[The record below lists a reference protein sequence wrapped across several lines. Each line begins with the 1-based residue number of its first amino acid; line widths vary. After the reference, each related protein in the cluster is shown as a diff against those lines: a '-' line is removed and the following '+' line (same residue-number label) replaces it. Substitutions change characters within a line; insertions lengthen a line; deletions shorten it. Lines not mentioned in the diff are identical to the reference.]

1 MRNKLYKSILLFACL
16 FISTTVINAATGS
29 GSGALVN
36 IRNTIIGR
44 SSSKVA
50 GYYNTTY
57 TQTTESIETLFS
69 KYYDINVQNEAA
81 ISSKLWD
88 DYHCKA
94 HFESGSSSNATERY
108 CVCTLQS
115 KNTCKIKVYAGGD
128 EGRDYY
134 KVTVTGA
141 KKHTSTKSG
150 TAGTYIHHYTIT
162 NSTGSSSSN
171 AYCIQ
176 PSKQWPGSSSYTS
189 LNYTLNRTVDVRKC
203 KSIGDRSIGYSCGL
217 AEIFYQAKKGTM
229 SKLSDE
235 NEYYNV
241 IGAAL
246 RMWVVYW
253 YKFTNYRNMAG
264 IEQESVCGEA
274 GEAGAEC
281 VTGNEYASKPVYYNT
296 VNAVL
301 MGYTGSSCK
310 NVSKKYGNG
319 SNHGIL
325 CWNNNNS
332 KEYVTD
338 IIELFNYVRLHQND
352 KIQDNRFG
360 AVDDSFDIKT
370 YIKEKQKINSAS
382 KQTKW
387 NMTIDVRVDENVK
400 KQIIAKCNP
409 KDDSNCRS
417 IIEVIDAYGESIG
430 YCKGNDINEGKSCYR
445 INFNDPDYTVSG
457 KDSYLFTFKVYNYK
471 VCVLTNKEGQV
482 GLYLT
487 KPGITFHLKGGAL
500 GFATVRQYIHS
511 SSPAGRQVMM
521 TYIDD
526 YKKFDGAEVNIPGK
540 ALEYH
545 FPFDLSDI
553 SCDPNDSQNCDPNK
567 NCTSLDKQTD
577 IKGNDGK
584 SNNVSDV
591 CEGTS
596 NDAGKEFSYRT
607 IEDPQMSCIINNCDT
622 AATEEYDVTN
632 KVNANPAFCKVYCRD
647 EVRFYIPSPTSVLAG
662 MQFRFDLGKSLIQ
675 YGAIDKQVKNDKKLT
690 AVVVRYKQCTSVFNQ
705 EEYSKLAGN
714 AIDKDKDKDYCLMN
728 ADLQNK
734 LINPGSPGFS
744 YDSNKEPIKLTVTYE
759 EGNKIEINNSE
770 WIKEPKEPKEEPNE
784 NLKYCKNDCYK
795 VNKTKDEE
803 SCEANLNNFT
813 TTKPSIEKGDVI
825 YSTLLIRVQNDYY
838 VGNQFS
844 YEPITGK
851 VSMNNRKTK
860 IPKYSYPVSIETES
874 GKYNINY
881 KFTNIS
887 KDSSTGFDTLNYG
900 CYYTVYNTTKKN
912 DCGYTKDG
920 KVDFSMCSN
929 ACYEIDEEGNT
940 VIDKNCI
947 KWESSNKHGL
957 GITYRNVSLKN
968 LFPVAR
974 GSRSNWYREEEVNN
988 PFAIKNGIKVN
999 SEKNEITV
1007 GALID
1012 KIEETGNNIY
1022 NKDHLESSYYLST
1035 ETIKNIK
1042 IYNKDNGNTYLN
1054 DTTNNSCNTIS
1065 RVSGGTYY
1073 RCGSTFLDDLKKKY
1087 NAKVGGN

>member
-29 GSGALVN
+29 GSAALVN

-50 GYYNTTY
+50 GYYNTTKKVYEKGEKKYIGTFEVNSQGDSALAGALKNYNCSVSIHHDEFKGSTLRACKCANAQDTCGVEY
-57 TQTTESIETLFS
+57 T
-69 KYYDINVQNEAA
+69 
-81 ISSKLWD
+81 
-88 DYHCKA
+88 
-94 HFESGSSSNATERY
+94 FESY
-108 CVCTLQS
+108 VP
-115 KNTCKIKVYAGGD
+115 
-128 EGRDYY
+128 
-134 KVTVTGA
+134 VTMKAYVSQA
-141 KKHTSTKSG
+141 KLVSVPA

-176 PSKQWPGSSSYTS
+176 PSKQWPGSSSQTS

-217 AEIFYQAKKGTM
+217 AEIFYQAKEGSMKY
-229 SKLSDE
+229 LANE
-235 NEYYNV
+235 NNTYNI

-274 GEAGAEC
+274 GAEC

-296 VNAVL
+296 VNAVT

-325 CWNNNNS
+325 CWNDESS
-332 KEYVTD
+332 KYYVQN
-338 IIELFNYVRLHQND
+338 IIKLFNYVRLHQND

-370 YIKEKQKINSAS
+370 YIKEKQKLETAKNA
-382 KQTKW
+382 QTKW

-400 KQIIAKCNP
+400 KQVIAKCNP
-409 KDDSNCRS
+409 KDESNCRS

-471 VCVLTNKEGQV
+471 VCVLTSKEGQV

-487 KPGITFHLKGGAL
+487 KPGITFKLKGGAL

-540 ALEYH
+540 TLEYH

-553 SCDPNDSQNCDPNK
+553 SCDPSDAQNCDPNK

-632 KVNANPAFCKVYCRD
+632 KVSANPAFCKVYCRD

-675 YGAIDKQVKNDKKLT
+675 YGAIDKQVKDDKKLT
-690 AVVVRYKQCTSVFNQ
+690 AVVVRYKQCTSVFNKSA
-705 EEYSKLAGN
+705 YDALDNS
-714 AIDKDKDKDYCLMN
+714 DKDKDKEYCLMN

-734 LINPGSPGFS
+734 LINPDSNGFS
-744 YDSNKEPIKLTVTYE
+744 YDSNKEPIKLTATYE
-759 EGNKIEINNSE
+759 EGNKIEIKSE
-770 WIKEPKEPKEEPNE
+770 YKKTKES
-784 NLKYCKNDCYK
+784 LTYCKNDCYR
-795 VNKTKDEE
+795 VNKTATKT

-813 TTKPSIEKGDVI
+813 TTKPSIGNGDVI

-851 VSMNNRKTK
+851 VSMNNRTTK
-860 IPKYSYPVSIETES
+860 IPKYSYPVSIEAES
-874 GKYNINY
+874 GTYNINY

-887 KDSSTGFDTLNYG
+887 KDSSTGYDTLNYG

-912 DCGYTKDG
+912 DCEYTKDG

-947 KWESSNKHGL
+947 NWESSNKHGL
-957 GITYRNVSLKN
+957 GLSYRNVSLKN

-974 GSRSNWYREEEVNN
+974 GSRSNWYYKEEVNN
-988 PFAIKNGIKVN
+988 PFAIKNGIIVN
-999 SEKNEITV
+999 SEKNKITV
-1007 GALID
+1007 GALIE
-1012 KIEETGNNIY
+1012 KTQEIGNNIY

-1035 ETIKNIK
+1035 ETIKKIK
-1042 IYNKDNGNTYLN
+1042 KYNKDNGNTYLN
-1054 DTTNNSCNTIS
+1054 DTANNCIKIS

-1073 RCGSTFLDDLKKKY
+1073 RCGSTFLDELKNNY

>member
-29 GSGALVN
+29 GSAALVN
-36 IRNTIIGR
+36 IRNTSVNGKSTQI
-44 SSSKVA
+44 A
-50 GYYNTTY
+50 GYYNTTMNVYEKGEKKYIGTFEVNSQGDSALAGALKNYNCSVSIHHDEFKGSTLRACKCANAQDTCGVEY
-57 TQTTESIETLFS
+57 T
-69 KYYDINVQNEAA
+69 
-81 ISSKLWD
+81 
-88 DYHCKA
+88 
-94 HFESGSSSNATERY
+94 FESYVPVTMKAYVSQAKLVSVPAT
-108 CVCTLQS
+108 T
-115 KNTCKIKVYAGGD
+115 
-128 EGRDYY
+128 
-134 KVTVTGA
+134 
-141 KKHTSTKSG
+141 
-150 TAGTYIHHYTIT
+150 GTYIHHYTIT

-176 PSKQWPGSSSYTS
+176 PSKQWPGSSSQTS

-217 AEIFYQAKKGTM
+217 AEIFYQAKEGSMKY
-229 SKLSDE
+229 LADE
-235 NEYYNV
+235 NEYYNI

-274 GEAGAEC
+274 GAEC

-296 VNAVL
+296 VNAVT

-325 CWNNNNS
+325 CWNDESS
-332 KEYVTD
+332 KYYVQN
-338 IIELFNYVRLHQND
+338 IIKLFNYVRLHQND

-370 YIKEKQKINSAS
+370 YIKEKQKLETAKNA
-382 KQTKW
+382 QTKW

-400 KQIIAKCNP
+400 KQVIAKCNP
-409 KDDSNCRS
+409 KDESNCRS

-471 VCVLTNKEGQV
+471 VCVLTSKEGQV

-487 KPGITFHLKGGAL
+487 KPGITFKLKGGAL

-540 ALEYH
+540 TLEYH

-553 SCDPNDSQNCDPNK
+553 SCDPSDAQNCDPNK

-632 KVNANPAFCKVYCRD
+632 KVSANPAFCKVYCRD

-675 YGAIDKQVKNDKKLT
+675 YGAIDKQVKDDKKLT
-690 AVVVRYKQCTSVFNQ
+690 AVVVRYKQCTSVFNKSA
-705 EEYSKLAGN
+705 YDALDNS
-714 AIDKDKDKDYCLMN
+714 DKDKDKEYCLMN

-734 LINPGSPGFS
+734 LINPDSNGFS
-744 YDSNKEPIKLTVTYE
+744 YDSNKEPIKLTATYE
-759 EGNKIEINNSE
+759 EGNKIEIKSE
-770 WIKEPKEPKEEPNE
+770 YKKTKES
-784 NLKYCKNDCYK
+784 LTYCKNDCYR
-795 VNKTKDEE
+795 VNKTATKT

-813 TTKPSIEKGDVI
+813 TTKPSIGNGDVI

-851 VSMNNRKTK
+851 VSMNNRTTK
-860 IPKYSYPVSIETES
+860 IPKYSYPVSIEAES
-874 GKYNINY
+874 GTYNINY

-887 KDSSTGFDTLNYG
+887 KDSSTGYDTLNYG

-912 DCGYTKDG
+912 DCEYTKDG

-947 KWESSNKHGL
+947 NWESSNKHGL
-957 GITYRNVSLKN
+957 GLSYRNVSLKN

-974 GSRSNWYREEEVNN
+974 GSRSNWYYKEEVNN
-988 PFAIKNGIKVN
+988 PFAIKNGIIVN
-999 SEKNEITV
+999 SEKNKITV
-1007 GALID
+1007 GALIE
-1012 KIEETGNNIY
+1012 KTQEIGNNIY

-1035 ETIKNIK
+1035 KTIKKIK
-1042 IYNKDNGNTYLN
+1042 KYNKDNGNTYLN
-1054 DTTNNSCNTIS
+1054 DTANNCIKIS

-1073 RCGSTFLDDLKKKY
+1073 RCGSTFLDELKNNY

>member
-29 GSGALVN
+29 GSAALVN
-36 IRNTIIGR
+36 IRNTSIDG
-44 SSSKVA
+44 SSSKIA
-50 GYYNTTY
+50 GFYNTTKTETTTSDKLVFSGTY
-57 TQTTESIETLFS
+57 NLEYQKWEYMESDLSNFGCTPIQTGIEGRN
-69 KYYDINVQNEAA
+69 YYCTCTNENYKC
-81 ISSKLWD
+81 SLS
-88 DYHCKA
+88 
-94 HFESGSSSNATERY
+94 R
-108 CVCTLQS
+108 
-115 KNTCKIKVYAGGD
+115 TCKSEAYS
-128 EGRDYY
+128 EGCTYDVR
-134 KVTVTGA
+134 VT
-141 KKHTSTKSG
+141 KKTTSTS
-150 TAGTYIHHYTIT
+150 TVEAVAGTYIHHYTIT

-176 PSKQWPGSSSYTS
+176 PSKAWPGNSSQTS

-229 SKLSDE
+229 RDLANED
-235 NEYYNV
+235 EYYNV

-246 RMWVVYW
+246 RMWVIYW

-264 IEQESVCGEA
+264 IEQDSVC

-325 CWNNNNS
+325 CWNNNDS

-338 IIELFNYVRLHQND
+338 IIKLFNYVRLHQND

-370 YIKEKQKINSAS
+370 YVKEKQKINSAS

-445 INFNDPDYTVSG
+445 INFNDPNYNVRG

-487 KPGITFHLKGGAL
+487 KPGITFKLKGGAL

-526 YKKFDGAEVNIPGK
+526 YKKFDGAEVNTSGK

-553 SCDPNDSQNCDPNK
+553 SCDPSDEQNCDPNK
-567 NCTSLDKQTD
+567 NCTSLDKKTD

-596 NDAGKEFSYRT
+596 NDAGKEFSYKT
-607 IEDPQMSCIINNCDT
+607 IEDPQMACIINNCDK

-632 KVNANPAFCKVYCRD
+632 KLNVNPSFCKVYCRD

-662 MQFRFDLGKSLIQ
+662 MQFSYDLGNSLRKF
-675 YGAIDKQVKNDKKLT
+675 GAITKQNDKNKKLT

-705 EEYSKLAGN
+705 SAYNQSDSPNKVREKN
-714 AIDKDKDKDYCLMN
+714 YCLMN
-728 ADLQNK
+728 TDLQKK
-734 LINPGSPGFS
+734 LIDSNSNGFS
-744 YDSNKEPIKLTVTYE
+744 YDSNKEPIKLTVSYE
-759 EGNKIEINNSE
+759 EGNKVEIKSDYKKT
-770 WIKEPKEPKEEPNE
+770 KES
-784 NLKYCKNDCYK
+784 LMYCKNDCYK
-795 VNKTKDEE
+795 VNKTKTKA
-803 SCEANLNNFT
+803 SCEAKLSKFT
-813 TTKPSIEKGDVI
+813 TSKPTINSNDVV
-825 YSTLLIRVQNDYY
+825 YSTLLIKVQNDYY
-838 VGNQFS
+838 VDSQYS

-851 VSMNNRKTK
+851 VSTNTNRKTK
-860 IPKYSYPVSIETES
+860 IPKYSYPVSIDTPS
-874 GKYNINY
+874 GKYNISY
-881 KFTNIS
+881 KFNNIS
-887 KDSSTGFDTLNYG
+887 KDSTTGYNTFNYS
-900 CYYTVYNTTKKN
+900 CTYNVYNTIKKN
-912 DCGYTKDG
+912 NCDYKSGG
-920 KVDFSMCSN
+920 KVDISKCSN
-929 ACYEIDEEGNT
+929 ACFEVDSEGNT
-940 VIDKNCI
+940 VIDKNCVNWSETD
-947 KWESSNKHGL
+947 KYGL
-957 GITYRNVSLKN
+957 GISYRNVSLKN

-974 GSRSNWYREEEVNN
+974 GNRNNWYSKNEINN
-988 PFAIKNGIKVN
+988 PYAVKNGIIVKD
-999 SEKNEITV
+999 EKNKITV
-1007 GALID
+1007 GDLIKKTQD
-1012 KIEETGNNIY
+1012 VANDIY
-1022 NKDHLESSYYLST
+1022 NKEHLEASYKLTT
-1035 ETIKNIK
+1035 ETIKSIK
-1042 IYNKDNGNTYLN
+1042 KYNKNNGNSYLN
-1054 DTTNNSCNTIS
+1054 DTSVDCVEVKI
-1065 RVSGGTYY
+1065 VSGGKYY
-1073 RCGSTFLDDLKKKY
+1073 RCGSTFL
-1087 NAKVGGN
+1087 NEIRSSKVGGN

>member
-29 GSGALVN
+29 GSAALVN
-36 IRNTIIGR
+36 IRSTSIGG
-44 SSSKVA
+44 SSSKIA
-50 GYYNTTY
+50 GFYNTTKKVYEKGEKKYIGTFEVNSQGDSALAGALKNYNCSVSIHRDPVKGSTLRACKCANAQDTCGVEY
-57 TQTTESIETLFS
+57 T
-69 KYYDINVQNEAA
+69 
-81 ISSKLWD
+81 
-88 DYHCKA
+88 
-94 HFESGSSSNATERY
+94 FESY
-108 CVCTLQS
+108 VP
-115 KNTCKIKVYAGGD
+115 
-128 EGRDYY
+128 
-134 KVTVTGA
+134 VTMKAYVSQA
-141 KKHTSTKSG
+141 KLVSVPA

-176 PSKQWPGSSSYTS
+176 PSKQWPGSSSKTS

-217 AEIFYQAKKGTM
+217 AEIFYQAKKGSM
-229 SKLSDE
+229 KYLANE
-235 NEYYNV
+235 NEYYNI

-264 IEQESVCGEA
+264 IELDSVCGE
-274 GEAGAEC
+274 EGAEC
-281 VTGNEYASKPVYYNT
+281 VTGEEYASKPVYYNT
-296 VNAVL
+296 VNAVT

-310 NVSKKYGNG
+310 DVSKKYGNE
-319 SNHGIL
+319 SHGIL
-325 CWNNNNS
+325 CWNDES
-332 KEYVTD
+332 SRYYVQN
-338 IIELFNYVRLHQND
+338 IIKLFNYVRLHQND
-352 KIQDNRFG
+352 NIQGNRFG
-360 AVDDSFDIKT
+360 EVDDSFDIKT

-417 IIEVIDAYGESIG
+417 IIEVIDAYGDSIG

-487 KPGITFHLKGGAL
+487 KPGITFHLKGGVL

-511 SSPAGRQVMM
+511 ISPADRQVMM

-526 YKKFDGAEVNIPGK
+526 YKKFDGAEVNISGK

-553 SCDPNDSQNCDPNK
+553 SCDPSDAQNCDHNN
-567 NCTSLDKQTD
+567 NCSSLDKKTD
-577 IKGNDGK
+577 IKNK
-584 SNNVSDV
+584 NKNSSNVSDT
-591 CEGTS
+591 CNES
-596 NDAGKEFSYRT
+596 KDSFDYKS
-607 IEDPQMSCIINNCDT
+607 IEDPQMACIINNCDKS
-622 AATEEYDVTN
+622 ATEEYDVTN
-632 KVNANPAFCKVYCRD
+632 KVSANPAFCKVYCRD

-675 YGAIDKQVKNDKKLT
+675 YGAIEKQVKDDKKLT

-705 EEYSKLAGN
+705 AAYSNLVGN
-714 AIDKDKDKDYCLMN
+714 AIDKEKDKEYCLMN
-728 ADLQNK
+728 DDLQNK
-734 LINPGSPGFS
+734 LINRGSPGFS

-759 EGNKIEINNSE
+759 EGNKVEIESKYK
-770 WIKEPKEPKEEPNE
+770 KEKVEDGPT
-784 NLKYCKNDCYK
+784 YCKNNCYK

-803 SCEANLNNFT
+803 SCKANLKNFT
-813 TTKPSIEKGDVI
+813 TSRPSIGSNDVI
-825 YSTLLIRVQNDYY
+825 YSTLIIKVQNDYY
-838 VGNQFS
+838 VKNQFS

-887 KDSSTGFDTLNYG
+887 KDSSTGYNTFNFG
-900 CYYTVYNTTKKN
+900 CYYNVYNTTKKY
-912 DCGYTKDG
+912 DCDYTSNG
-920 KVDFSMCSN
+920 KIDLSKCSN
-929 ACYEIDEEGNT
+929 ACFEIDNEGNA
-940 VIDKNCI
+940 VVDKNCI
-947 KWESSNKHGL
+947 NWKSKNKYGL

-968 LFPVAR
+968 LFPVDR
-974 GSRSNWYREEEVNN
+974 NSRNNWYYNEEVNN
-988 PFAIKNGIKVN
+988 PFAMKNGIIVN
-999 SEKNEITV
+999 SEKIKV
-1007 GALID
+1007 GTLID
-1012 KIEETGNNIY
+1012 KTEETGNNIY

-1035 ETIKNIK
+1035 ETIKEIK
-1042 IYNKDNGNTYLN
+1042 KYNKDNGNTYLN
-1054 DTTNNSCNTIS
+1054 DTADKCIPVS
-1065 RVSGGTYY
+1065 RVGGGTYY
-1073 RCGSTFLDDLKKKY
+1073 RCGSSFLNELKNIY
-1087 NAKVGGN
+1087 NSKVGGN

>member
-29 GSGALVN
+29 GSAALVN
-36 IRNTIIGR
+36 IRNTSVNGKSTQI
-44 SSSKVA
+44 A
-50 GYYNTTY
+50 GYYNTTMNVYEKGEKKYIGTFEVNSQGDSALAGALKNYNCSVSIHHDEFKGSTLRACKCANAQDTCGVEY
-57 TQTTESIETLFS
+57 T
-69 KYYDINVQNEAA
+69 
-81 ISSKLWD
+81 
-88 DYHCKA
+88 
-94 HFESGSSSNATERY
+94 FESYVPVTMKAYVSQAKLVSVPAT
-108 CVCTLQS
+108 T
-115 KNTCKIKVYAGGD
+115 
-128 EGRDYY
+128 
-134 KVTVTGA
+134 
-141 KKHTSTKSG
+141 
-150 TAGTYIHHYTIT
+150 GTYIHHYTIT

-176 PSKQWPGSSSYTS
+176 PSKQWPGSSSQTS

-217 AEIFYQAKKGTM
+217 AEIFYQAKEGSMKY
-229 SKLSDE
+229 LADE
-235 NEYYNV
+235 NEYYNI

-274 GEAGAEC
+274 GAEC

-296 VNAVL
+296 VNAVT

-325 CWNNNNS
+325 CWNDESS
-332 KEYVTD
+332 KYYVQN
-338 IIELFNYVRLHQND
+338 IIKLFNYVRLHQND

-370 YIKEKQKINSAS
+370 YIKEKQKLETAKNA
-382 KQTKW
+382 QTKW

-400 KQIIAKCNP
+400 KQVIAKCNP
-409 KDDSNCRS
+409 KDESNCRS

-471 VCVLTNKEGQV
+471 VCVLTSKEGQV

-487 KPGITFHLKGGAL
+487 KPGITFKLKGGAL

-540 ALEYH
+540 TLEYH

-553 SCDPNDSQNCDPNK
+553 SCDPSDAQNCDPNK

-632 KVNANPAFCKVYCRD
+632 KVSANPAFCKVYCRD

-675 YGAIDKQVKNDKKLT
+675 YGAIDKQVKDDKKLT
-690 AVVVRYKQCTSVFNQ
+690 AVVVRYKQCTSVFNKSA
-705 EEYSKLAGN
+705 YDALDNS
-714 AIDKDKDKDYCLMN
+714 DKDKDKEYCLMN

-734 LINPGSPGFS
+734 LINPDSNGFS
-744 YDSNKEPIKLTVTYE
+744 YDSNKEPIKLTATYE
-759 EGNKIEINNSE
+759 EGNKIEIKSE
-770 WIKEPKEPKEEPNE
+770 YKKTKES
-784 NLKYCKNDCYK
+784 LTYCKNDCYR
-795 VNKTKDEE
+795 VNKTATKT

-813 TTKPSIEKGDVI
+813 TTKPSIGNGDVI

-851 VSMNNRKTK
+851 VSMNNRTTK
-860 IPKYSYPVSIETES
+860 IPKYSYPVSIEAES
-874 GKYNINY
+874 GTYNINY

-887 KDSSTGFDTLNYG
+887 KDSSTGYDTLNYG

-912 DCGYTKDG
+912 DCEYTKDG

-947 KWESSNKHGL
+947 NWESSNKHGL
-957 GITYRNVSLKN
+957 GLSYRNVSLKN

-974 GSRSNWYREEEVNN
+974 GSRSNWYYKEEVNN
-988 PFAIKNGIKVN
+988 PFAIKNGIIVN
-999 SEKNEITV
+999 SEKNKITV
-1007 GALID
+1007 GALIE
-1012 KIEETGNNIY
+1012 KTQEIGNNIY

-1035 ETIKNIK
+1035 ETIKKIK
-1042 IYNKDNGNTYLN
+1042 KYNKDNGNTYLN
-1054 DTTNNSCNTIS
+1054 DTANNCIKIS

-1073 RCGSTFLDDLKKKY
+1073 RCGSTFLDELKNNY

>member
-1 MRNKLYKSILLFACL
+1 MRNKLYKSILLFVCL
-16 FISTTVINAATGS
+16 FISTTAINAATGS
-29 GSGALVN
+29 GSAALVN
-36 IRNTIIGR
+36 IRNTSIGG
-44 SSSKVA
+44 SSYKVA
-50 GYYNTTY
+50 GFYNTTKNVYEKGEKKYIGTFEVNSRGDSALAAALKNYNCSVSIHRDPVKGSTLRACKCANAQDTCGVEY
-57 TQTTESIETLFS
+57 T
-69 KYYDINVQNEAA
+69 
-81 ISSKLWD
+81 
-88 DYHCKA
+88 
-94 HFESGSSSNATERY
+94 FESY
-108 CVCTLQS
+108 VP
-115 KNTCKIKVYAGGD
+115 
-128 EGRDYY
+128 
-134 KVTVTGA
+134 VTMKAYVSQA
-141 KKHTSTKSG
+141 KLVSVPA

-176 PSKQWPGSSSYTS
+176 PSKQWPGNSSQTS

-217 AEIFYQAKKGTM
+217 AEIFYQAKEGRMKYLA
-229 SKLSDE
+229 KE
-235 NEYYNV
+235 NEYYNI

-264 IEQESVCGEA
+264 IELGKNVCGEA
-274 GEAGAEC
+274 EGEC

-296 VNAVL
+296 VNAVT

-310 NVSKKYGNG
+310 DVSKKYGNE
-319 SNHGIL
+319 SHGIL
-325 CWNNNNS
+325 CWNDES
-332 KEYVTD
+332 SRYYVQN
-338 IIELFNYVRLHQND
+338 IIKLFNYVRLHQND
-352 KIQDNRFG
+352 NIQGNRFG
-360 AVDDSFDIKT
+360 EVDDSFDIKT

-417 IIEVIDAYGESIG
+417 IIEVIDAYGDSIG

-487 KPGITFHLKGGAL
+487 KPGITFHLKGGVL

-511 SSPAGRQVMM
+511 ISPADRQVMM

-526 YKKFDGAEVNIPGK
+526 YKKFDGAEVNISGK

-553 SCDPNDSQNCDPNK
+553 SCDPSDAQNCDHNN
-567 NCTSLDKQTD
+567 NCSSLDKKTD
-577 IKGNDGK
+577 IKNK
-584 SNNVSDV
+584 NKNSSNVSDT
-591 CEGTS
+591 CNES
-596 NDAGKEFSYRT
+596 KDSFDYKS
-607 IEDPQMSCIINNCDT
+607 IEDPQMACIINNCDKS
-622 AATEEYDVTN
+622 ATEEYDVTN
-632 KVNANPAFCKVYCRD
+632 KVSANPAFCKVYCRD

-675 YGAIDKQVKNDKKLT
+675 YGAIEKQVKDDKKLT

-705 EEYSKLAGN
+705 AAYSNLVGN
-714 AIDKDKDKDYCLMN
+714 AIDKEKDKEYCLMN
-728 ADLQNK
+728 DDLQNK
-734 LINPGSPGFS
+734 LINRGSPGFS

-759 EGNKIEINNSE
+759 EGNKVEIESKYK
-770 WIKEPKEPKEEPNE
+770 KEKVEDGPT
-784 NLKYCKNDCYK
+784 YCKNNCYK

-803 SCEANLNNFT
+803 SCKANLKNFT
-813 TTKPSIEKGDVI
+813 TSRPSIGSNDVI
-825 YSTLLIRVQNDYY
+825 YSTLIIKVQNDYY
-838 VGNQFS
+838 VKNQFS

-887 KDSSTGFDTLNYG
+887 KDSSTGYNTFNFG
-900 CYYTVYNTTKKN
+900 CYYNVYNTTKKY
-912 DCGYTKDG
+912 DCDYTSNG
-920 KVDFSMCSN
+920 KIDLSKCSN
-929 ACYEIDEEGNT
+929 ACFEIDNEGNA
-940 VIDKNCI
+940 VVDKNCI
-947 KWESSNKHGL
+947 NWKSKNKYGL

-968 LFPVAR
+968 LFPVDR
-974 GSRSNWYREEEVNN
+974 NSRNNWYYNEEVNN
-988 PFAIKNGIKVN
+988 PFAMKNGIIVN
-999 SEKNEITV
+999 SEKIKV
-1007 GALID
+1007 GTLID
-1012 KIEETGNNIY
+1012 KTEETGNNIY

-1035 ETIKNIK
+1035 ETIKEIK
-1042 IYNKDNGNTYLN
+1042 KYNKDNGNTYLN
-1054 DTTNNSCNTIS
+1054 DTADKCIPVS
-1065 RVSGGTYY
+1065 RVGGGTYY
-1073 RCGSTFLDDLKKKY
+1073 RCGSSFLNELKNIY

>member
-57 TQTTESIETLFS
+57 TDITKSYEEIFNKTYKAYQNGWNEMENTLWS
-69 KYYDINVQNEAA
+69 NYK
-81 ISSKLWD
+81 
-88 DYHCKA
+88 CKVTNNS
-94 HFESGSSSNATERY
+94 FPGKPY
-108 CVCTLQS
+108 CNCTLDS
-115 KNTCKIKVYAGGD
+115 KNSCKVSVHCTDD
-128 EGRDYY
+128 EGNDNCYY
-134 KVTVTGA
+134 RAIVTGW
-141 KKHTSTKSG
+141 KSTSQTKPG

-176 PSKQWPGSSSYTS
+176 PSKQSPGNSSQTS

-217 AEIFYQAKKGTM
+217 AEIFYQAKEGSMKYLA
-229 SKLSDE
+229 KE
-235 NEYYNV
+235 NEYYNI

-264 IEQESVCGEA
+264 IELDSVCGE
-274 GEAGAEC
+274 EGAEC
-281 VTGNEYASKPVYYNT
+281 VTGEEYASKPVYYNT

-301 MGYTGSSCK
+301 MGYTGSSCED
-310 NVSKKYGNG
+310 VSKKYGNE
-319 SNHGIL
+319 SHGIL
-325 CWNNNNS
+325 CWNDES
-332 KEYVTD
+332 SRYYVQN
-338 IIELFNYVRLHQND
+338 IIKLFNYVRLHQND
-352 KIQDNRFG
+352 KIQGDRFG
-360 AVDDSFDIKT
+360 EVDDSFDIKT

-417 IIEVIDAYGESIG
+417 IIEVIDAYGDSIG

-471 VCVLTNKEGQV
+471 VCVLTNKEGKV

-487 KPGITFHLKGGAL
+487 KPGITFKLKGGAL
-500 GFATVRQYIHS
+500 GFATVRQYIHIT
-511 SSPAGRQVMM
+511 SPAGRQVMM

-526 YKKFDGAEVNIPGK
+526 YKKFDGAEVNISGK

-553 SCDPNDSQNCDPNK
+553 SCDPSDEQNCDPNK
-567 NCTSLDKQTD
+567 NCTSLDKKTD

-632 KVNANPAFCKVYCRD
+632 KVSANPAFCKVYCRD

-675 YGAIDKQVKNDKKLT
+675 YHALGKDKNNDIYKQVKDDKKLT
-690 AVVVRYKQCTSVFNQ
+690 AVVVRYKQCTSVFNKSA
-705 EEYSKLAGN
+705 YDALDNS
-714 AIDKDKDKDYCLMN
+714 DKDKDKDYCLMN
-728 ADLQNK
+728 DDLQNK
-734 LINPGSPGFS
+734 LTDPDSKGFS

-759 EGNKIEINNSE
+759 EGNKIEIMSE
-770 WIKEPKEPKEEPNE
+770 SKKTKESIT
-784 NLKYCKNDCYK
+784 YCKNDCYK

-803 SCEANLNNFT
+803 SCKANLNNFT
-813 TTKPSIEKGDVI
+813 TTKPSNGDIKDGDVI

-851 VSMNNRKTK
+851 VSMNNRTTK

-874 GKYNINY
+874 GTYNINY

-929 ACYEIDEEGNT
+929 ACYEIDDEGNT

-947 KWESSNKHGL
+947 NWESSNKHGL

-974 GSRSNWYREEEVNN
+974 GSRNNWYREEEVNN
-988 PFAIKNGIKVN
+988 PFAIGIIVN
-999 SEKNEITV
+999 SEKNKITV

-1012 KIEETGNNIY
+1012 KTEEIGNNIY

-1035 ETIKNIK
+1035 ETIKKIK
-1042 IYNKDNGNTYLN
+1042 EYNKDNGNTYLN
-1054 DTTNNSCNTIS
+1054 DTTNNICNTIS
-1065 RVSGGTYY
+1065 RVGGGTYY
-1073 RCGSTFLDDLKKKY
+1073 RCGSTFLDKLKNDY

>member
-29 GSGALVN
+29 GSAALVN
-36 IRNTIIGR
+36 IRNTSIGR
-44 SSSKVA
+44 SSSKIA
-50 GYYNTTY
+50 GFYNTTKTISIPTQQTRLDGY
-57 TQTTESIETLFS
+57 FKTDKNSWNALEYNLSEFGCRFTQTGVEGRGYYCSCDS
-69 KYYDINVQNEAA
+69 DKYTCSVSRKCENEAY
-81 ISSKLWD
+81 SENCK
-88 DYHCKA
+88 YHFIVK
-94 HFESGSSSNATERY
+94 ENGSITKD
-108 CVCTLQS
+108 V
-115 KNTCKIKVYAGGD
+115 
-128 EGRDYY
+128 EG
-134 KVTVTGA
+134 V
-141 KKHTSTKSG
+141 
-150 TAGTYIHHYTIT
+150 AGTYIHHYTIT

-176 PSKQWPGSSSYTS
+176 PSKQWPGSSSQTS

-235 NEYYNV
+235 NQYYNV

-264 IEQESVCGEA
+264 IEQEGVCGET
-274 GEAGAEC
+274 GAEC
-281 VTGNEYASKPVYYNT
+281 VTGNEYVSKPVYYNT

-325 CWNNNNS
+325 CWNNNDS

-338 IIELFNYVRLHQND
+338 IIKLFNYVRLHQND

-370 YIKEKQKINSAS
+370 YIKEKQKLETAKNA
-382 KQTKW
+382 QTKW

-487 KPGITFHLKGGAL
+487 KPGITFKLKGGAL

-526 YKKFDGAEVNIPGK
+526 YKKFDGAEVNISGK

-632 KVNANPAFCKVYCRD
+632 KVSANPAFCKVYCRD

-690 AVVVRYKQCTSVFNQ
+690 AVVVRYKQCTSVFNKSA
-705 EEYSKLAGN
+705 YDALDNK
-714 AIDKDKDKDYCLMN
+714 DKDKDKEYCLMN

-734 LINPGSPGFS
+734 LINPDSNGFS
-744 YDSNKEPIKLTVTYE
+744 YDSNKEPIKLTATYE
-759 EGNKIEINNSE
+759 EGNKIEIKSE
-770 WIKEPKEPKEEPNE
+770 YKKTKES
-784 NLKYCKNDCYK
+784 LTYCKNDCYR
-795 VNKTKDEE
+795 VNKTATKT

-813 TTKPSIEKGDVI
+813 TTKPSIGNGDVI

-851 VSMNNRKTK
+851 VSMNNRTTK
-860 IPKYSYPVSIETES
+860 IPKYSYPVSIEAES
-874 GKYNINY
+874 GTYNINY

-929 ACYEIDEEGNT
+929 ACYEIDDEGNT

-947 KWESSNKHGL
+947 NWESSNKHGL
-957 GITYRNVSLKN
+957 GLSYRNVSLKN

-974 GSRSNWYREEEVNN
+974 NSRNNWYYKEEVNN
-988 PFAIKNGIKVN
+988 PFAIKNGIIDRSKN
-999 SEKNEITV
+999 SKITV
-1007 GALID
+1007 GALIE
-1012 KIEETGNNIY
+1012 KTQETGNNIY

-1035 ETIKNIK
+1035 ETIKKIK
-1042 IYNKDNGNTYLN
+1042 KYNKDNGSTYLN
-1054 DTTNNSCNTIS
+1054 DTANNCIKIS

-1073 RCGSTFLDDLKKKY
+1073 RCGSTFLDELKNNY

>member
-29 GSGALVN
+29 GSDALVN
-36 IRNTIIGR
+36 IRNTSVNGKSTQI
-44 SSSKVA
+44 A
-50 GYYNTTY
+50 GYYNTTMNGY
-57 TQTTESIETLFS
+57 EKGEDKYIGTFEKNSRGYAALRATL
-69 KYYDINVQNEAA
+69 
-81 ISSKLWD
+81 
-88 DYHCKA
+88 
-94 HFESGSSSNATERY
+94 
-108 CVCTLQS
+108 
-115 KNTCKIKVYAGGD
+115 
-128 EGRDYY
+128 RDYNCSTDNESHY
-134 KVTVTGA
+134 RNCTCENPHDTCRITHYREDASYLMNAYVNKA
-141 KKHTSTKSG
+141 KLVSVPATT
-150 TAGTYIHHYTIT
+150 GTYIHHYTIT

-176 PSKQWPGSSSYTS
+176 PSKQWPGNSSDTS

-217 AEIFYQAKKGTM
+217 AEIFYQAKEGSMKY
-229 SKLSDE
+229 LANE
-235 NEYYNV
+235 NEYYNI

-264 IEQESVCGEA
+264 IELDSVCGE
-274 GEAGAEC
+274 EGAVVVC
-281 VTGNEYASKPVYYNT
+281 VTGEEYKSKPVYYNT
-296 VNAVL
+296 VNAVT
-301 MGYTGSSCK
+301 MGYTGSSCSDAYK
-310 NVSKKYGNG
+310 RYGAN
-319 SNHGIL
+319 NGIL
-325 CWNNNNS
+325 CWNDENS
-332 KEYVTD
+332 MYYVQN
-338 IIELFNYVRLHQND
+338 IIKLFNYVRLHQND
-352 KIQDNRFG
+352 KIQGDRFG
-360 AVDDSFDIKT
+360 EADDSFDIKT
-370 YIKEKQKINSAS
+370 YIKEKQKLETAKNA
-382 KQTKW
+382 QTKW

-409 KDDSNCRS
+409 KDDSDCRS

-430 YCKGNDINEGKSCYR
+430 YCEGDDINKGKSCYR

-471 VCVLTNKEGQV
+471 VCVLTSKEGQV

-487 KPGITFHLKGGAL
+487 KPGITFHLKGGVL

-526 YKKFDGAEVNIPGK
+526 YKKFDGAEVDIPGK
-540 ALEYH
+540 TLEYH

-553 SCDPNDSQNCDPNK
+553 SCDPSNAQNCDPNK

-607 IEDPQMSCIINNCDT
+607 IEDPQMSCIINNCDA

-632 KVNANPAFCKVYCRD
+632 KVSANPEFCKVYCRD

-675 YGAIDKQVKNDKKLT
+675 YHALGKDKNNDIYKQVKDDKKLT

-705 EEYSKLAGN
+705 TAYSNLAGN
-714 AIDKDKDKDYCLMN
+714 AIDKDKDYCLMN
-728 ADLQNK
+728 DDLQNK
-734 LINPGSPGFS
+734 LADPDSNGFS
-744 YDSNKEPIKLTVTYE
+744 YDSNKEPIKLTATYE
-759 EGNKIEINNSE
+759 EGNKIEIISE
-770 WIKEPKEPKEEPNE
+770 YKKTNE
-784 NLKYCKNDCYK
+784 SLTYCKNDCYR

-803 SCEANLNNFT
+803 SCEANWKNFT
-813 TTKPSIEKGDVI
+813 TSRPADIRNGDVI

-887 KDSSTGFDTLNYG
+887 KDSSTGFDTFNFG
-900 CYYTVYNTTKKN
+900 CYYNVYNTTKKN

-920 KVDFSMCSN
+920 KVDFSRCSN

-947 KWESSNKHGL
+947 NWESSNKHGL

-974 GSRSNWYREEEVNN
+974 GSRSNWYREEYVNN
-988 PFAIKNGIKVN
+988 PFAIKNGIIVN
-999 SEKNEITV
+999 SKKKKITV
-1007 GALID
+1007 GALIE
-1012 KIEETGNNIY
+1012 KTQEIGNNIY

-1035 ETIKNIK
+1035 ETIKKIK
-1042 IYNKDNGNTYLN
+1042 KYNKDNGSTYLN
-1054 DTTNNSCNTIS
+1054 DTANNCIKIS

-1073 RCGSTFLDDLKKKY
+1073 RCGSSFLDELKNNY

>member
-50 GYYNTTY
+50 GYYNTTKKVYEKGEKKYIGTFEVNSRGDSALAAALKNYNCSVSIHRDPDKGSTLRACKCANAQDTCGVEY
-57 TQTTESIETLFS
+57 T
-69 KYYDINVQNEAA
+69 
-81 ISSKLWD
+81 
-88 DYHCKA
+88 
-94 HFESGSSSNATERY
+94 FESY
-108 CVCTLQS
+108 VP
-115 KNTCKIKVYAGGD
+115 
-128 EGRDYY
+128 
-134 KVTVTGA
+134 VTMKAYVSQA
-141 KKHTSTKSG
+141 KLVSVPA

-176 PSKQWPGSSSYTS
+176 PSKQWPGNSSDTS

-217 AEIFYQAKKGTM
+217 AEIFYQAKEGSMKY
-229 SKLSDE
+229 LANE
-235 NEYYNV
+235 NEYYNI

-274 GEAGAEC
+274 GAEC

-296 VNAVL
+296 VNAAL
-301 MGYTGSSCK
+301 TGYTGSSCSD
-310 NVSKKYGNG
+310 VYRRYGAN
-319 SNHGIL
+319 NGIL
-325 CWNNNNS
+325 CWNDDDS

-338 IIELFNYVRLHQND
+338 IIKLFNYVRLHQND

-370 YIKEKQKINSAS
+370 YVKEKQKINSAS

-417 IIEVIDAYGESIG
+417 IIEVIDAYGDSIG

-487 KPGITFHLKGGAL
+487 KPGITFKLKGGAL
-500 GFATVRQYIHS
+500 GFATVRQYIHIT
-511 SSPAGRQVMM
+511 SPADRQVMM

-526 YKKFDGAEVNIPGK
+526 YKKFDGAEVNISGK

-553 SCDPNDSQNCDPNK
+553 SCDPSDEQNCDPNK

-632 KVNANPAFCKVYCRD
+632 KVSANPAFCKVYCRD

-675 YGAIDKQVKNDKKLT
+675 YHALGKDKNNDIYKQVKDDKKLT
-690 AVVVRYKQCTSVFNQ
+690 AVVVRYKQCTSVFNKSA
-705 EEYSKLAGN
+705 YDALDNS
-714 AIDKDKDKDYCLMN
+714 DKDKDKDYCLMN
-728 ADLQNK
+728 DDLQNK
-734 LINPGSPGFS
+734 LTDPDSKGFS

-759 EGNKIEINNSE
+759 EGNKIEIMSE
-770 WIKEPKEPKEEPNE
+770 SKKTKESIT
-784 NLKYCKNDCYK
+784 YCKNDCYK

-803 SCEANLNNFT
+803 SCKANLNNFT
-813 TTKPSIEKGDVI
+813 TTKPSNGDIKDGDVI

-851 VSMNNRKTK
+851 VSMNNRTTK

-887 KDSSTGFDTLNYG
+887 KDSSTGFDTFNYG
-900 CYYTVYNTTKKN
+900 CYYNVYNTTKKN

-929 ACYEIDEEGNT
+929 ACYEIDDEGNT

-947 KWESSNKHGL
+947 NWKSSNKHGL

-974 GSRSNWYREEEVNN
+974 NSRNNWYREEEVNN
-988 PFAIKNGIKVN
+988 PFAIKNGIN
-999 SEKNEITV
+999 SEKNKITV

-1012 KIEETGNNIY
+1012 KTEETGNNIY

-1035 ETIKNIK
+1035 ETIKKIK
-1042 IYNKDNGNTYLN
+1042 EYNKDNGNTYLN
-1054 DTTNNSCNTIS
+1054 DTADKCIPVS
-1065 RVSGGTYY
+1065 RVGGGTYY
-1073 RCGSTFLDDLKKKY
+1073 RCGSFFLNELKNKY

>member
-29 GSGALVN
+29 GSAALVN

-50 GYYNTTY
+50 GYYNTTKKVYEKGEKKYIGTFEVNSQGDSALAGALKNYNCSVSIHRDEFKGSTLRACKCANAQDTCGVEY
-57 TQTTESIETLFS
+57 T
-69 KYYDINVQNEAA
+69 
-81 ISSKLWD
+81 
-88 DYHCKA
+88 
-94 HFESGSSSNATERY
+94 FESY
-108 CVCTLQS
+108 VP
-115 KNTCKIKVYAGGD
+115 
-128 EGRDYY
+128 
-134 KVTVTGA
+134 VTMKAYVSQA
-141 KKHTSTKSG
+141 KLVSVPA

-176 PSKQWPGSSSYTS
+176 PSKQWPGSSFQTS

-217 AEIFYQAKKGTM
+217 AEIFYQAKEGSMKY
-229 SKLSDE
+229 LANE
-235 NEYYNV
+235 NNTYNI

-274 GEAGAEC
+274 GAEC

-296 VNAVL
+296 VNAVT

-325 CWNNNNS
+325 CWNDESS
-332 KEYVTD
+332 KYYVQN
-338 IIELFNYVRLHQND
+338 IIKLFNYVRLHQND

-370 YIKEKQKINSAS
+370 YIKEKQKLETAKNA
-382 KQTKW
+382 QTKW

-400 KQIIAKCNP
+400 KQVIAKCNP
-409 KDDSNCRS
+409 KDESNCRS

-471 VCVLTNKEGQV
+471 VCVLTSKEGQV

-487 KPGITFHLKGGAL
+487 KPGITFKLKGGAL

-540 ALEYH
+540 TLEYH

-553 SCDPNDSQNCDPNK
+553 SCDPSDAQNCDPNK

-632 KVNANPAFCKVYCRD
+632 KVSANPAFCKVYCRD

-675 YGAIDKQVKNDKKLT
+675 YGAIDKQVKDDKKLT
-690 AVVVRYKQCTSVFNQ
+690 AVVVRYKQCTSVFNKSA
-705 EEYSKLAGN
+705 YDALDNS
-714 AIDKDKDKDYCLMN
+714 DKDKDKEYCLMN

-734 LINPGSPGFS
+734 LINPDSNGFS
-744 YDSNKEPIKLTVTYE
+744 YDSNKEPIKLTATYE
-759 EGNKIEINNSE
+759 EGNKIEIKSE
-770 WIKEPKEPKEEPNE
+770 YKKTKES
-784 NLKYCKNDCYK
+784 LTYCKNDCYR
-795 VNKTKDEE
+795 VNKTATKT

-813 TTKPSIEKGDVI
+813 TTKPSIGNGDVI

-851 VSMNNRKTK
+851 VSMNNRTTK
-860 IPKYSYPVSIETES
+860 IPKYSYPVSIEAES
-874 GKYNINY
+874 GTYNINY

-887 KDSSTGFDTLNYG
+887 KDSSTGYDTLNYG

-912 DCGYTKDG
+912 DCEYTKDG

-929 ACYEIDEEGNT
+929 ACYEIDQEGNT

-947 KWESSNKHGL
+947 NWESSNKHGL
-957 GITYRNVSLKN
+957 GLSYRNVSLKN

-974 GSRSNWYREEEVNN
+974 GSRSNWYYKEEVNN
-988 PFAIKNGIKVN
+988 PFAIKNGIIVN
-999 SEKNEITV
+999 SKKKKITV
-1007 GALID
+1007 GALIE
-1012 KIEETGNNIY
+1012 KTQEIGNNIY

-1035 ETIKNIK
+1035 KTIKKIK
-1042 IYNKDNGNTYLN
+1042 KYNKDNGNTYLN
-1054 DTTNNSCNTIS
+1054 DTANNCIKIS

-1073 RCGSTFLDDLKKKY
+1073 RCGSTFLDELKNNY

>member
-1 MRNKLYKSILLFACL
+1 MRNKLYKSILLFVCL

-50 GYYNTTY
+50 GYYNTTKKVYEKGEKKYIGTFEVNSRGDSALAAALKNYNCSVSIHRDPVKGSTLRACKCANAQDTCGVEY
-57 TQTTESIETLFS
+57 T
-69 KYYDINVQNEAA
+69 
-81 ISSKLWD
+81 
-88 DYHCKA
+88 
-94 HFESGSSSNATERY
+94 FESY
-108 CVCTLQS
+108 VP
-115 KNTCKIKVYAGGD
+115 
-128 EGRDYY
+128 
-134 KVTVTGA
+134 VTMQAYVSQA
-141 KKHTSTKSG
+141 KLVSVPA

-176 PSKQWPGSSSYTS
+176 PSKQWPGNSSDTS

-235 NEYYNV
+235 NQYYNV

-264 IEQESVCGEA
+264 IEQESVC

-310 NVSKKYGNG
+310 NVSPKYGNG

-325 CWNNNNS
+325 CWNDNDS
-332 KEYVTD
+332 KGYVKD
-338 IIELFNYVRLHQND
+338 IINLFNYVRLHQND

-417 IIEVIDAYGESIG
+417 IIEVIDAYGDSIG

-487 KPGITFHLKGGAL
+487 KPGITFKLKGGAL

-511 SSPAGRQVMM
+511 SNPAGRQVMM

-526 YKKFDGAEVNIPGK
+526 YKKFDGAEVNISGK

-553 SCDPNDSQNCDPNK
+553 SCDPSDEQNCDPNK

-632 KVNANPAFCKVYCRD
+632 KVSANPAFCKVYCRD

-675 YGAIDKQVKNDKKLT
+675 YHALGKDKNNDIYKQVKDDKKLT
-690 AVVVRYKQCTSVFNQ
+690 AVVVRYKQCTSVFNKSA
-705 EEYSKLAGN
+705 YDALDNS
-714 AIDKDKDKDYCLMN
+714 DKDKDKDYCLMN
-728 ADLQNK
+728 DDLQNK
-734 LINPGSPGFS
+734 LTDPDSKGFS

-759 EGNKIEINNSE
+759 EGNKIEIMSE
-770 WIKEPKEPKEEPNE
+770 SKKTKESIT
-784 NLKYCKNDCYK
+784 YCKNDCYK

-803 SCEANLNNFT
+803 SCKANLNNFT
-813 TTKPSIEKGDVI
+813 TTNPHLDIKDGDVI

-851 VSMNNRKTK
+851 VSMNNRTTK
-860 IPKYSYPVSIETES
+860 IPKYSYPVSIEAES
-874 GKYNINY
+874 GTYNINY

-929 ACYEIDEEGNT
+929 ACYEIDDEGNT

-947 KWESSNKHGL
+947 NWKSSNKHGL

-974 GSRSNWYREEEVNN
+974 GSRNNWYREEEVNN
-988 PFAIKNGIKVN
+988 PFAIKNGIIVN
-999 SEKNEITV
+999 SEKNKITV

-1012 KIEETGNNIY
+1012 KTEETGNNIY

-1035 ETIKNIK
+1035 ETIKEIK
-1042 IYNKDNGNTYLN
+1042 KYNKDNGNTYLN
-1054 DTTNNSCNTIS
+1054 DTADKCIPVS
-1065 RVSGGTYY
+1065 RVGGGTYY
-1073 RCGSTFLDDLKKKY
+1073 RCGSFFLNELKNKY

>member
-29 GSGALVN
+29 GSAALVN

-50 GYYNTTY
+50 GYYNTTKKVYEKGEKKYIGTFEVNSQGDSALAGALKNYNCSVSIHRDEFKGSTLRACKCANAQDTCGVEY
-57 TQTTESIETLFS
+57 T
-69 KYYDINVQNEAA
+69 
-81 ISSKLWD
+81 
-88 DYHCKA
+88 
-94 HFESGSSSNATERY
+94 FESY
-108 CVCTLQS
+108 VP
-115 KNTCKIKVYAGGD
+115 
-128 EGRDYY
+128 
-134 KVTVTGA
+134 VTMKAYVSQA
-141 KKHTSTKSG
+141 KLVSVPA

-176 PSKQWPGSSSYTS
+176 PSKQWPGSSSQTS

-217 AEIFYQAKKGTM
+217 AEIFYQAKEGSMKY
-229 SKLSDE
+229 LANE
-235 NEYYNV
+235 NNTYNI

-274 GEAGAEC
+274 GAEC

-296 VNAVL
+296 VNAVT

-325 CWNNNNS
+325 CWNDESS
-332 KEYVTD
+332 KYYVQN
-338 IIELFNYVRLHQND
+338 IIKLFNYVRLHQND

-370 YIKEKQKINSAS
+370 YIKEKQKLETAKNA
-382 KQTKW
+382 QTKW

-400 KQIIAKCNP
+400 KQVIAKCNP
-409 KDDSNCRS
+409 KDESNCRS

-471 VCVLTNKEGQV
+471 VCVLTSKEGQV

-487 KPGITFHLKGGAL
+487 KPGITFKLKGGAL

-540 ALEYH
+540 TLEYH

-553 SCDPNDSQNCDPNK
+553 SCDPSDAQNCDPNK

-632 KVNANPAFCKVYCRD
+632 KVSANPAFCKVYCRD

-675 YGAIDKQVKNDKKLT
+675 YGAIDKQVKDDKKLT
-690 AVVVRYKQCTSVFNQ
+690 AVVVRYKQCTSVFNKSA
-705 EEYSKLAGN
+705 YDALDNS
-714 AIDKDKDKDYCLMN
+714 DKDKDKEYCLMN

-734 LINPGSPGFS
+734 LINPDSNGFS
-744 YDSNKEPIKLTVTYE
+744 YDSNKEPIKLTATYE
-759 EGNKIEINNSE
+759 EGNKIEIKSE
-770 WIKEPKEPKEEPNE
+770 YKKTKES
-784 NLKYCKNDCYK
+784 LTYCKNDCYR
-795 VNKTKDEE
+795 VNKTATKT

-813 TTKPSIEKGDVI
+813 TTKPSIGNGDVI

-851 VSMNNRKTK
+851 VSMNNRTTK
-860 IPKYSYPVSIETES
+860 IPKYSYPVSIEAES
-874 GKYNINY
+874 GTYNINY

-887 KDSSTGFDTLNYG
+887 KDSSTGYDTLNYG

-912 DCGYTKDG
+912 DCEYTKDG

-929 ACYEIDEEGNT
+929 ACYEIDQEGNT

-947 KWESSNKHGL
+947 NWESSNKHGL
-957 GITYRNVSLKN
+957 GLSYRNVSLKN

-974 GSRSNWYREEEVNN
+974 GSRSNWYYKEEVNN
-988 PFAIKNGIKVN
+988 PFAIKNGIIVN
-999 SEKNEITV
+999 SKKKKITV
-1007 GALID
+1007 GALIE
-1012 KIEETGNNIY
+1012 KTQEIGNNIY

-1035 ETIKNIK
+1035 KTIKKIK
-1042 IYNKDNGNTYLN
+1042 KYNKDNGNTYLN
-1054 DTTNNSCNTIS
+1054 DTANNCIKIS

-1073 RCGSTFLDDLKKKY
+1073 RCGSTFLDELKNNY

>member
-36 IRNTIIGR
+36 IRNTITGR

-50 GYYNTTY
+50 GYYNTTKKVYEKGEKKYIGTFEVNSRGDSALAAALKNYNCSVSIHRDPVKGSTLRACKCANAQDTCGVEY
-57 TQTTESIETLFS
+57 T
-69 KYYDINVQNEAA
+69 
-81 ISSKLWD
+81 
-88 DYHCKA
+88 
-94 HFESGSSSNATERY
+94 FESY
-108 CVCTLQS
+108 VP
-115 KNTCKIKVYAGGD
+115 
-128 EGRDYY
+128 
-134 KVTVTGA
+134 VTMQAYVSQA
-141 KKHTSTKSG
+141 KLVSVPA

-176 PSKQWPGSSSYTS
+176 PSKQWPGNSSDTS

-217 AEIFYQAKKGTM
+217 AEIFYQAKEGSMKYLA
-229 SKLSDE
+229 KE
-235 NEYYNV
+235 NEYYNI

-264 IEQESVCGEA
+264 IELGKNVCGEA
-274 GEAGAEC
+274 EGEC

-301 MGYTGSSCK
+301 MGYTGSSCED
-310 NVSKKYGNG
+310 VSPKYGNG

-325 CWNNNNS
+325 CWNDNDS
-332 KEYVTD
+332 KGYVKD
-338 IIELFNYVRLHQND
+338 IINLFNYVRLHQND

-360 AVDDSFDIKT
+360 EADDSFDIKT

-417 IIEVIDAYGESIG
+417 IIEVIDAYGDSIG

-487 KPGITFHLKGGAL
+487 KPGITFKLKGGAL

-511 SSPAGRQVMM
+511 SNPAGRQVMM

-526 YKKFDGAEVNIPGK
+526 YKKFDGAEVNISGK

-553 SCDPNDSQNCDPNK
+553 SCDPSDEQNCDPNK

-632 KVNANPAFCKVYCRD
+632 KVSANPAFCKVYCRD

-675 YGAIDKQVKNDKKLT
+675 YHALGKDKNNDIYKQVKDDKKLT
-690 AVVVRYKQCTSVFNQ
+690 AVVVRYKQCTSVFNKSA
-705 EEYSKLAGN
+705 YDALDNS
-714 AIDKDKDKDYCLMN
+714 DKDKDKDYCLMN
-728 ADLQNK
+728 DDLQNK
-734 LINPGSPGFS
+734 LTDPDSKGFS

-759 EGNKIEINNSE
+759 EGNKIEIMSE
-770 WIKEPKEPKEEPNE
+770 SKKTKESIR
-784 NLKYCKNDCYK
+784 YCKNDCYK

-803 SCEANLNNFT
+803 SCKDNLNNFT
-813 TTKPSIEKGDVI
+813 TTKPRNGDIKDGDVI

-851 VSMNNRKTK
+851 VSMNNRTTK

-874 GKYNINY
+874 GTYNINY

-887 KDSSTGFDTLNYG
+887 KDSSTGFDTFNYG
-900 CYYTVYNTTKKN
+900 CYYNVYNTTKKN

-929 ACYEIDEEGNT
+929 ACYEIDDEGNT

-947 KWESSNKHGL
+947 NWKSSNKHGL

-974 GSRSNWYREEEVNN
+974 NSRNNWYREEEVNN
-988 PFAIKNGIKVN
+988 PFAIKNGIIVN
-999 SEKNEITV
+999 SEDNKIKVGDLIKKTQEI
-1007 GALID
+1007 
-1012 KIEETGNNIY
+1012 GNNIY

-1035 ETIKNIK
+1035 ETIKEIK
-1042 IYNKDNGNTYLN
+1042 KYNKDNGNTYLN
-1054 DTTNNSCNTIS
+1054 DTADKCIPVS
-1065 RVSGGTYY
+1065 RVGGGTYY
-1073 RCGSTFLDDLKKKY
+1073 RCGSTFLYELKNNY

>member
-1 MRNKLYKSILLFACL
+1 MRNKLYKSILLFTCL

-29 GSGALVN
+29 GSAALVN
-36 IRNTIIGR
+36 IRNTSIGR
-44 SSSKVA
+44 SSSKIA

-57 TQTTESIETLFS
+57 IDTTKSYEEIFNKTYKAYQNGWNEMENTLWSNYKCKVTKNSIT
-69 KYYDINVQNEAA
+69 K
-81 ISSKLWD
+81 KP
-88 DYHCKA
+88 
-94 HFESGSSSNATERY
+94 Y
-108 CVCTLQS
+108 CSCTLHS
-115 KNTCKIKVYAGGD
+115 KNSCKVSVHCTDD
-128 EGRDYY
+128 EGNDNCYY
-134 KVTVTGA
+134 RAIVTGW
-141 KKHTSTKSG
+141 KSTSQTKPG

-176 PSKQWPGSSSYTS
+176 PSKKWPGNSSETA
-189 LNYTLNRTVDVRKC
+189 LNYVLNRTVDVRKC

-217 AEIFYQAKKGTM
+217 AEIFYQAKEGSMKY
-229 SKLSDE
+229 LANE
-235 NEYYNV
+235 NDTYNI

-264 IEQESVCGEA
+264 IELGKNVCGEA
-274 GEAGAEC
+274 GAVC

-296 VNAVL
+296 VNAAL
-301 MGYTGSSCK
+301 TGYTGSSC
-310 NVSKKYGNG
+310 SDAYRRYGAN
-319 SNHGIL
+319 NGIL
-325 CWNNNNS
+325 CWNDESS
-332 KEYVTD
+332 KYYVQN
-338 IIELFNYVRLHQND
+338 IIKLFNYVRLHQND
-352 KIQDNRFG
+352 KIQGDRFG
-360 AVDDSFDIKT
+360 EADDSFDIKT

-409 KDDSNCRS
+409 KDDSDCRS

-430 YCKGNDINEGKSCYR
+430 YCKDNDINEGKSCYR

-487 KPGITFHLKGGAL
+487 KPGITFHLKGGVL

-511 SSPAGRQVMM
+511 SSPADHQVMM

-526 YKKFDGAEVNIPGK
+526 YKKFDGAEVNISGK

-553 SCDPNDSQNCDPNK
+553 SCDPNDAQNCDPNK
-567 NCTSLDKQTD
+567 NCTSLDKKTD

-632 KVNANPAFCKVYCRD
+632 KVSANPAFCKVYCRD

-675 YGAIDKQVKNDKKLT
+675 YHALGKDKNNDIYKQVKDDKKLT
-690 AVVVRYKQCTSVFNQ
+690 AVVVRYKQCTSVFNKSA
-705 EEYSKLAGN
+705 YDALDNS
-714 AIDKDKDKDYCLMN
+714 DKDKDKDYCLMN
-728 ADLQNK
+728 DDLQNK
-734 LINPGSPGFS
+734 LTDPDSNGFS

-759 EGNKIEINNSE
+759 EGNKIEIMSE
-770 WIKEPKEPKEEPNE
+770 SKKTNE
-784 NLKYCKNDCYK
+784 SLTYCKNDCYR

-988 PFAIKNGIKVN
+988 PFAIKNGIEVN
-999 SEKNEITV
+999 SEDNKIKV

-1073 RCGSTFLDDLKKKY
+1073 RCGSTFLDELKNKY

>member
-29 GSGALVN
+29 GSAALVN
-36 IRNTIIGR
+36 IRNTSVNGKSTQI
-44 SSSKVA
+44 A
-50 GYYNTTY
+50 GYYNTTMNVYEKGEKKYIGTFEVNSQGDSALAGALKNYNCSVSIHHDEFKGSTLRACKCANAQDTCGVEY
-57 TQTTESIETLFS
+57 T
-69 KYYDINVQNEAA
+69 
-81 ISSKLWD
+81 
-88 DYHCKA
+88 
-94 HFESGSSSNATERY
+94 FESYVPVTMKAYVSQAKLVSVPAT
-108 CVCTLQS
+108 T
-115 KNTCKIKVYAGGD
+115 
-128 EGRDYY
+128 
-134 KVTVTGA
+134 
-141 KKHTSTKSG
+141 
-150 TAGTYIHHYTIT
+150 GTYIHHYTIT

-176 PSKQWPGSSSYTS
+176 PSKQWPGSSSQTS

-217 AEIFYQAKKGTM
+217 AEIFYQAKEGSMKY
-229 SKLSDE
+229 LADE
-235 NEYYNV
+235 NEYYNI

-274 GEAGAEC
+274 GAEC

-296 VNAVL
+296 VNAVT

-325 CWNNNNS
+325 CWNDESS
-332 KEYVTD
+332 KYYVQN
-338 IIELFNYVRLHQND
+338 IIKLFNYVRLHQND

-370 YIKEKQKINSAS
+370 YIKEKQKLETAKNA
-382 KQTKW
+382 QTKW

-400 KQIIAKCNP
+400 KQVIAKCNP
-409 KDDSNCRS
+409 KDESNCRS

-471 VCVLTNKEGQV
+471 VCVLTSKEGQV

-487 KPGITFHLKGGAL
+487 KPGITFKLKGGAL

-540 ALEYH
+540 TLEYH

-553 SCDPNDSQNCDPNK
+553 SCDPSDAQNCDPNK

-632 KVNANPAFCKVYCRD
+632 KVSANPAFCKVYCRD

-675 YGAIDKQVKNDKKLT
+675 YGAIDKQVKDDKKLT
-690 AVVVRYKQCTSVFNQ
+690 AVVVRYKQCTSVFNKSA
-705 EEYSKLAGN
+705 YDALDNS
-714 AIDKDKDKDYCLMN
+714 DKDKDKEYCLMN

-734 LINPGSPGFS
+734 LINPDSNGFS
-744 YDSNKEPIKLTVTYE
+744 YDSNKEPIKLTATYE
-759 EGNKIEINNSE
+759 EGNKIEIKSE
-770 WIKEPKEPKEEPNE
+770 YKKTKES
-784 NLKYCKNDCYK
+784 LTYCKNDCYR
-795 VNKTKDEE
+795 VNKTATKT

-813 TTKPSIEKGDVI
+813 TTKPSIGNGDVI

-851 VSMNNRKTK
+851 VSMNNRTTK
-860 IPKYSYPVSIETES
+860 IPKYSYPVSIEAES
-874 GKYNINY
+874 GTYNINY

-887 KDSSTGFDTLNYG
+887 KDSSTGYDTLNYG

-912 DCGYTKDG
+912 DCEYTKDG

-947 KWESSNKHGL
+947 NWESSNKHGL
-957 GITYRNVSLKN
+957 GLSYRNVSLKN

-974 GSRSNWYREEEVNN
+974 GSRSNWYYKEEVNN
-988 PFAIKNGIKVN
+988 PFAIKNGIIVN
-999 SEKNEITV
+999 SEKNKITV
-1007 GALID
+1007 GALIE
-1012 KIEETGNNIY
+1012 KTQEIGNNIY

-1035 ETIKNIK
+1035 ETIKKIK
-1042 IYNKDNGNTYLN
+1042 KYNKDNGNTYLN
-1054 DTTNNSCNTIS
+1054 DTANNCIKIS

-1073 RCGSTFLDDLKKKY
+1073 RCGSSFLDELKNNY

>member
-36 IRNTIIGR
+36 IRNTSIGR
-44 SSSKVA
+44 SSSKIA
-50 GYYNTTY
+50 GYYNTIKNVYEKGGKKYIGTFEVNSHGDSALAAALKNYNCSVSIHREPVKGSTLRACKCANAQDTCGVEY
-57 TQTTESIETLFS
+57 TFDS
-69 KYYDINVQNEAA
+69 KGVAA
-81 ISSKLWD
+81 TMKAYVSQAKLVSVP
-88 DYHCKA
+88 A
-94 HFESGSSSNATERY
+94 
-108 CVCTLQS
+108 
-115 KNTCKIKVYAGGD
+115 
-128 EGRDYY
+128 
-134 KVTVTGA
+134 
-141 KKHTSTKSG
+141 

-487 KPGITFHLKGGAL
+487 KPGITFHLKGGVL

-675 YGAIDKQVKNDKKLT
+675 YGAIDKQVKDDKKLT
-690 AVVVRYKQCTSVFNQ
+690 AVVVRYKQCTSVFNKSA
-705 EEYSKLAGN
+705 YDALDNS
-714 AIDKDKDKDYCLMN
+714 DKDKDKEYCLMN

-734 LINPGSPGFS
+734 LINPDSNGFS
-744 YDSNKEPIKLTVTYE
+744 YDSNKEPIKLTATYE
-759 EGNKIEINNSE
+759 EGNKIEIKSE
-770 WIKEPKEPKEEPNE
+770 YKKTKES
-784 NLKYCKNDCYK
+784 LTYCKNDCYR
-795 VNKTKDEE
+795 VNKTATKT

-813 TTKPSIEKGDVI
+813 TTKPSIGNGDVI

-851 VSMNNRKTK
+851 VSMNNRTTK
-860 IPKYSYPVSIETES
+860 IPKYSYPVSIEAES
-874 GKYNINY
+874 GTYNINY

-920 KVDFSMCSN
+920 KIDFSMCSN
-929 ACYEIDEEGNT
+929 ACYEIDDEGNT

-947 KWESSNKHGL
+947 NWKSSNKHGL

-974 GSRSNWYREEEVNN
+974 NSRNNWYYKEEVNN
-988 PFAIKNGIKVN
+988 PFAIKNGIIVN
-999 SEKNEITV
+999 SEKNKITV

-1035 ETIKNIK
+1035 ETIKKIK
-1042 IYNKDNGNTYLN
+1042 KYNKDNGNTYLN
-1054 DTTNNSCNTIS
+1054 DTANDCNETP

-1073 RCGSTFLDDLKKKY
+1073 RCGSSFLDELKNNY

>member
-29 GSGALVN
+29 GSAALVN
-36 IRNTIIGR
+36 IRNTSIGG
-44 SSSKVA
+44 SSSKIA
-50 GYYNTTY
+50 GFYNTTQTISIPTQETRLFGY
-57 TQTTESIETLFS
+57 YYTDENSWKGLEHDLSEFGCRFTQTGAEGRGYYCSCDS
-69 KYYDINVQNEAA
+69 DKYTCSVSRKCENEAY
-81 ISSKLWD
+81 SENCK
-88 DYHCKA
+88 YHFIVK
-94 HFESGSSSNATERY
+94 ENGSITKD
-108 CVCTLQS
+108 V
-115 KNTCKIKVYAGGD
+115 
-128 EGRDYY
+128 EG
-134 KVTVTGA
+134 A
-141 KKHTSTKSG
+141 
-150 TAGTYIHHYTIT
+150 AGTYIHHYTIT
-162 NSTGSSSSN
+162 NSTGTSSSN

-176 PSKQWPGSSSYTS
+176 PSKQYPGSSSQTS

-235 NEYYNV
+235 NQYYNV

-264 IEQESVCGEA
+264 IELDSVCGE
-274 GEAGAEC
+274 EGAEC
-281 VTGNEYASKPVYYNT
+281 VTGEEYKSKPVYYNT

-310 NVSKKYGNG
+310 NVSPKYGNG

-325 CWNNNNS
+325 CWNDNDS

-338 IIELFNYVRLHQND
+338 IIKLFNYVRLHQND

-370 YIKEKQKINSAS
+370 YVKEKQKINSAS

-409 KDDSNCRS
+409 KDESNCRS

-471 VCVLTNKEGQV
+471 VCVLTSKEGQV

-487 KPGITFHLKGGAL
+487 KPGITFKLKGGAL

-540 ALEYH
+540 TLEYH

-553 SCDPNDSQNCDPNK
+553 SCDPSDAQNCDPNK

-632 KVNANPAFCKVYCRD
+632 KVSANPAFCKVYCRD

-675 YGAIDKQVKNDKKLT
+675 YGAIDKQVKDDKKLT
-690 AVVVRYKQCTSVFNQ
+690 AVVVRYKQCTSVFNKSA
-705 EEYSKLAGN
+705 YDALDNS
-714 AIDKDKDKDYCLMN
+714 DKDKDKEYCLMN

-734 LINPGSPGFS
+734 LINPDSNGFS
-744 YDSNKEPIKLTVTYE
+744 YDSNKEPIKLTATYE
-759 EGNKIEINNSE
+759 EGNKIEIKSE
-770 WIKEPKEPKEEPNE
+770 YKKTKES
-784 NLKYCKNDCYK
+784 LTYCKNDCYR
-795 VNKTKDEE
+795 VNKTATKT

-813 TTKPSIEKGDVI
+813 TTKPSIGNGDVI

-851 VSMNNRKTK
+851 VSMNNRTTK
-860 IPKYSYPVSIETES
+860 IPKYSYPVSIEAES
-874 GKYNINY
+874 GTYNINY

-887 KDSSTGFDTLNYG
+887 KDSSTGYDTLNYG

-912 DCGYTKDG
+912 DCEYTKDG

-947 KWESSNKHGL
+947 NWESSNKHGL
-957 GITYRNVSLKN
+957 GLSYRNVSLKN

-974 GSRSNWYREEEVNN
+974 GSRSNWYYKEEVNN
-988 PFAIKNGIKVN
+988 PFAIKNGIIVN
-999 SEKNEITV
+999 SEKNKITV
-1007 GALID
+1007 GALIE
-1012 KIEETGNNIY
+1012 KTQEIGNNIY

-1035 ETIKNIK
+1035 ETIKKIK
-1042 IYNKDNGNTYLN
+1042 KYNKDNGNTYLN
-1054 DTTNNSCNTIS
+1054 DTANNCIKIS

-1073 RCGSTFLDDLKKKY
+1073 RCGSSFLDELKNNY

>member
-1 MRNKLYKSILLFACL
+1 MRNKLYKSILLFVCL

-29 GSGALVN
+29 GSAALVN
-36 IRNTIIGR
+36 IRSTSIGG
-44 SSSKVA
+44 SSSKIA
-50 GYYNTTY
+50 GFYNTTQTISIPTQETKHDGY
-57 TQTTESIETLFS
+57 YKTDKNSWNTLEHNLSEYGCSFTQTGAEGRGYYCSCDS
-69 KYYDINVQNEAA
+69 DKYTCSVSRKCENEAY
-81 ISSKLWD
+81 SENCK
-88 DYHCKA
+88 YHFIVK
-94 HFESGSSSNATERY
+94 ENGSITKD
-108 CVCTLQS
+108 V
-115 KNTCKIKVYAGGD
+115 
-128 EGRDYY
+128 EG
-134 KVTVTGA
+134 A
-141 KKHTSTKSG
+141 
-150 TAGTYIHHYTIT
+150 AGTYIHHYTIT

-176 PSKQWPGSSSYTS
+176 PSKQYPGSSSQTS

-235 NEYYNV
+235 NQYYNV

-264 IEQESVCGEA
+264 IEQESVC

-310 NVSKKYGNG
+310 NVSPKYGNG

-325 CWNNNNS
+325 CWNDNDS
-332 KEYVTD
+332 KGYVKD
-338 IIELFNYVRLHQND
+338 IINLFNYVRLHQND

-417 IIEVIDAYGESIG
+417 IIEVIDAYGDSIG

-487 KPGITFHLKGGAL
+487 KPGITFKLKGGAL

-511 SSPAGRQVMM
+511 SNPAGRQVMM

-526 YKKFDGAEVNIPGK
+526 YKKFDGAEVNISGK

-553 SCDPNDSQNCDPNK
+553 SCDPSDEQNCDPNK

-632 KVNANPAFCKVYCRD
+632 KVSANPAFCKVYCRD

-675 YGAIDKQVKNDKKLT
+675 YHALGKDKNNDIYKQVKDDKKLT
-690 AVVVRYKQCTSVFNQ
+690 AVVVRYKQCTSVFNKSA
-705 EEYSKLAGN
+705 YDALDNS
-714 AIDKDKDKDYCLMN
+714 DKDKDKDYCLMN
-728 ADLQNK
+728 DDLQNK
-734 LINPGSPGFS
+734 LTDPDSKGFS

-759 EGNKIEINNSE
+759 EGNKIEIMSE
-770 WIKEPKEPKEEPNE
+770 SKKTKESIT
-784 NLKYCKNDCYK
+784 YCKNDCYK

-803 SCEANLNNFT
+803 SCKANLNNFT
-813 TTKPSIEKGDVI
+813 TTNPHLDIKDGDVI

-851 VSMNNRKTK
+851 VSMNNRTTK
-860 IPKYSYPVSIETES
+860 IPKYSYPVSIEAES
-874 GKYNINY
+874 GTYNINY

-929 ACYEIDEEGNT
+929 ACYEIDDEGNT

-947 KWESSNKHGL
+947 NWKSSNKHGL

-974 GSRSNWYREEEVNN
+974 NSRNNWYREEEVNN
-988 PFAIKNGIKVN
+988 PFAIKNGIIVN
-999 SEKNEITV
+999 SEKNKITV

-1012 KIEETGNNIY
+1012 KTEETGNNIY

-1035 ETIKNIK
+1035 ETIKEIK
-1042 IYNKDNGNTYLN
+1042 KYNKDNGNTYLN
-1054 DTTNNSCNTIS
+1054 DTADKCIPVS
-1065 RVSGGTYY
+1065 RVGGGTYY
-1073 RCGSTFLDDLKKKY
+1073 RCGSFFLNELKNKY

>member
-29 GSGALVN
+29 GSAALVN

-50 GYYNTTY
+50 GYYNTTKKVYEKGEKKYIGTFEVNSQGDSALAGALKNYNCSVSIHHDEFKGSTLRACKCANAQDTCGVEY
-57 TQTTESIETLFS
+57 T
-69 KYYDINVQNEAA
+69 
-81 ISSKLWD
+81 
-88 DYHCKA
+88 
-94 HFESGSSSNATERY
+94 FESY
-108 CVCTLQS
+108 VP
-115 KNTCKIKVYAGGD
+115 
-128 EGRDYY
+128 
-134 KVTVTGA
+134 VTMKAYVSQA
-141 KKHTSTKSG
+141 KLVSVPA

-176 PSKQWPGSSSYTS
+176 PSKQWPGSSSQTS
-189 LNYTLNRTVDVRKC
+189 LNYTLNRTVDVRNC

-217 AEIFYQAKKGTM
+217 AEIFYQAKEGSMKY
-229 SKLSDE
+229 LANE
-235 NEYYNV
+235 NNTYNI

-274 GEAGAEC
+274 GAEC

-296 VNAVL
+296 VNAVT

-325 CWNNNNS
+325 CWNDESS
-332 KEYVTD
+332 KYYVQN
-338 IIELFNYVRLHQND
+338 IIKLFNYVRLHQND

-370 YIKEKQKINSAS
+370 YIKEKQKLETAKNA
-382 KQTKW
+382 QTKW

-400 KQIIAKCNP
+400 KQVIAKCNP
-409 KDDSNCRS
+409 KDESNCRS

-471 VCVLTNKEGQV
+471 VCVLTSKEGQV

-487 KPGITFHLKGGAL
+487 KPGITFKLKGGAL

-540 ALEYH
+540 TLEYH

-553 SCDPNDSQNCDPNK
+553 SCDPSDAQNCDPNK

-632 KVNANPAFCKVYCRD
+632 KVSANPAFCKVYCRD

-675 YGAIDKQVKNDKKLT
+675 YGAIDKQVKDDKKLT
-690 AVVVRYKQCTSVFNQ
+690 AVVVRYKQCTSVFNKSA
-705 EEYSKLAGN
+705 YDALDNS
-714 AIDKDKDKDYCLMN
+714 DKDKDKEYCLMN

-734 LINPGSPGFS
+734 LINPDSNGFS
-744 YDSNKEPIKLTVTYE
+744 YDSNKEPIKLTATYE
-759 EGNKIEINNSE
+759 EGNKIEIKSE
-770 WIKEPKEPKEEPNE
+770 YKKTKES
-784 NLKYCKNDCYK
+784 LTYCKNDCYR
-795 VNKTKDEE
+795 VNKTATKT

-813 TTKPSIEKGDVI
+813 TTKPSIGNGDVI

-851 VSMNNRKTK
+851 VSMNNRTTK
-860 IPKYSYPVSIETES
+860 IPKYSYPVSIEAES
-874 GKYNINY
+874 GTYNINY

-887 KDSSTGFDTLNYG
+887 KDSSTGYDTLNYG

-912 DCGYTKDG
+912 DCEYTKDG

-947 KWESSNKHGL
+947 NWESSNKHGL
-957 GITYRNVSLKN
+957 GLSYRNVSLKN

-974 GSRSNWYREEEVNN
+974 GSRSNWYYKEEVNN
-988 PFAIKNGIKVN
+988 PFAIKNGIIVN
-999 SEKNEITV
+999 SKKKKITV
-1007 GALID
+1007 GALIE
-1012 KIEETGNNIY
+1012 KTQETGNNIY

-1035 ETIKNIK
+1035 KTIKKIK
-1042 IYNKDNGNTYLN
+1042 KYNKDNGNTYLN
-1054 DTTNNSCNTIS
+1054 DTANNCIKIS

-1073 RCGSTFLDDLKKKY
+1073 RCGSTFLDELKNNY

>member
-1 MRNKLYKSILLFACL
+1 MRNKLYKSILLFVCL

-29 GSGALVN
+29 GSSALVN
-36 IRNTIIGR
+36 IRNTSIGG
-44 SSSKVA
+44 SSSKIA
-50 GYYNTTY
+50 GFYNTTQTISIPTQETKHDGY
-57 TQTTESIETLFS
+57 YKTDKNSWNTLEHNLSEYGCRFTQTGVEGRGYYCSCDS
-69 KYYDINVQNEAA
+69 DKYTCSVSRKCENEAY
-81 ISSKLWD
+81 SENCK
-88 DYHCKA
+88 YHFIVK
-94 HFESGSSSNATERY
+94 ENGSITKD
-108 CVCTLQS
+108 V
-115 KNTCKIKVYAGGD
+115 
-128 EGRDYY
+128 EG
-134 KVTVTGA
+134 A
-141 KKHTSTKSG
+141 
-150 TAGTYIHHYTIT
+150 AGTYIHHYTIT
-162 NSTGSSSSN
+162 NSTGTSSSN

-176 PSKQWPGSSSYTS
+176 PSKQYPGSSSQTS

-235 NEYYNV
+235 NQYYNV

-264 IEQESVCGEA
+264 IELDSVC

-296 VNAVL
+296 VNAVT

-310 NVSKKYGNG
+310 DVSKKYGNE
-319 SNHGIL
+319 SHGIL
-325 CWNNNNS
+325 CWNDNDS
-332 KEYVTD
+332 KGYVKD
-338 IIELFNYVRLHQND
+338 IINLFNYVRLHQND
-352 KIQDNRFG
+352 KIQGDRFG
-360 AVDDSFDIKT
+360 EADDSFDIKT

-400 KQIIAKCNP
+400 KQIIVKCNP

-417 IIEVIDAYGESIG
+417 IIEVIDAYGDSIG

-487 KPGITFHLKGGAL
+487 KPGITFHLKGGVL

-511 SSPAGRQVMM
+511 ISPADRQVMM

-526 YKKFDGAEVNIPGK
+526 YKKFDGAEVNISGK

-553 SCDPNDSQNCDPNK
+553 SCDPSDAQNCDHNN
-567 NCTSLDKQTD
+567 NCSSLDKKTD
-577 IKGNDGK
+577 IKNK
-584 SNNVSDV
+584 NKNSSNVSDT
-591 CEGTS
+591 CNES
-596 NDAGKEFSYRT
+596 KDSFDYKS
-607 IEDPQMSCIINNCDT
+607 IEDPQMACIINNCDKS
-622 AATEEYDVTN
+622 ATEEYDVTN
-632 KVNANPAFCKVYCRD
+632 KVSANPAFCKVYCRD

-675 YGAIDKQVKNDKKLT
+675 YGAIEKQVKDDKKLT

-705 EEYSKLAGN
+705 AAYSNLVGN
-714 AIDKDKDKDYCLMN
+714 AIDKEKDKEYCLMN
-728 ADLQNK
+728 DDLQNK
-734 LINPGSPGFS
+734 LINRGSPGFS

-759 EGNKIEINNSE
+759 EGNKVEIESKYKKTE
-770 WIKEPKEPKEEPNE
+770 DGPT
-784 NLKYCKNDCYK
+784 YCKNNCYK

-803 SCEANLNNFT
+803 SCKANLKNFT
-813 TTKPSIEKGDVI
+813 TSRPSIGSNDVI
-825 YSTLLIRVQNDYY
+825 YSTLIIKVQNDYY
-838 VGNQFS
+838 VKNQFS

-887 KDSSTGFDTLNYG
+887 KDSSTGYNTFNFG
-900 CYYTVYNTTKKN
+900 CYYNVYNTTKKY
-912 DCGYTKDG
+912 DCDYTSNG
-920 KVDFSMCSN
+920 KIDLSKCSN
-929 ACYEIDEEGNT
+929 ACFEIDNEGNA
-940 VIDKNCI
+940 VVDKNCI
-947 KWESSNKHGL
+947 NWKSKNKYGL

-968 LFPVAR
+968 LFPVDR
-974 GSRSNWYREEEVNN
+974 NSRNNWYYNEEVNN
-988 PFAIKNGIKVN
+988 PFAMKNGIIVN
-999 SEKNEITV
+999 SEKIKV
-1007 GALID
+1007 GTLID
-1012 KIEETGNNIY
+1012 KTEETGNNIY

-1035 ETIKNIK
+1035 ETIKEIK
-1042 IYNKDNGNTYLN
+1042 KYNKDNGNTYLN
-1054 DTTNNSCNTIS
+1054 DTADKCIPVS
-1065 RVSGGTYY
+1065 RVGGGTYY
-1073 RCGSTFLDDLKKKY
+1073 RCGSSFLNELKNIY

>member
-1 MRNKLYKSILLFACL
+1 MRNKLYKSILLFVCL

-29 GSGALVN
+29 GSDALVN
-36 IRNTIIGR
+36 IRNTSIGR
-44 SSSKVA
+44 SSSKIA
-50 GYYNTTY
+50 GFYNTTKTISIPTQETKHDGY
-57 TQTTESIETLFS
+57 YKTDKNSWDTLEHNLSEYGCRFTQTGVEGRGYYCSCDS
-69 KYYDINVQNEAA
+69 DKYTCSVSRKCENEAY
-81 ISSKLWD
+81 SENCK
-88 DYHCKA
+88 YHFIVK
-94 HFESGSSSNATERY
+94 ENGSITKD
-108 CVCTLQS
+108 V
-115 KNTCKIKVYAGGD
+115 
-128 EGRDYY
+128 EG
-134 KVTVTGA
+134 V
-141 KKHTSTKSG
+141 
-150 TAGTYIHHYTIT
+150 AGTYIHHYTIT

-176 PSKQWPGSSSYTS
+176 PSKQWPGNSSDTS

-203 KSIGDRSIGYSCGL
+203 KSIGDRSIGYPCGL

-235 NEYYNV
+235 DEYYNV

-264 IEQESVCGEA
+264 IEQEGVCGET
-274 GEAGAEC
+274 GAEC

-296 VNAVL
+296 VNAVT

-325 CWNNNNS
+325 CWNDGDRS

-338 IIELFNYVRLHQND
+338 IIKLFNYVRLHQND

-370 YIKEKQKINSAS
+370 YIKEKQKLETAKNA
-382 KQTKW
+382 QTKW

-409 KDDSNCRS
+409 KDESGCDKKL
-417 IIEVIDAYGESIG
+417 IEVIDAYGESIG

-445 INFNDPDYTVSG
+445 INFNDPNYTVSG

-471 VCVLTNKEGQV
+471 VCVLTNREGEV

-526 YKKFDGAEVNIPGK
+526 YKKFDGAEVNISGK

-553 SCDPNDSQNCDPNK
+553 SCDPSDAQNCDHNN
-567 NCTSLDKQTD
+567 NCSSLDKKTD
-577 IKGNDGK
+577 IKNK
-584 SNNVSDV
+584 NKNSSNVSDT
-591 CEGTS
+591 CNES
-596 NDAGKEFSYRT
+596 KDSFDYKS
-607 IEDPQMSCIINNCDT
+607 IEDPQMACIINNCDKS
-622 AATEEYDVTN
+622 ATEEYDVTN
-632 KVNANPAFCKVYCRD
+632 KVSANPAFCKVYCRD
-647 EVRFYIPSPTSVLAG
+647 EVRFYIPSPTSVFAG

-675 YGAIDKQVKNDKKLT
+675 YGAIDKQVKDDKKLT

-705 EEYSKLAGN
+705 AAYSNLAGN
-714 AIDKDKDKDYCLMN
+714 AIDKAKAKEYCLMN
-728 ADLQNK
+728 ADLQKK
-734 LINPGSPGFS
+734 LTDPDSSGFS
-744 YDSNKEPIKLTVTYE
+744 YDSNKEPIKLTATYE
-759 EGNKIEINNSE
+759 EGNKVEIKSE
-770 WIKEPKEPKEEPNE
+770 YKKIKES
-784 NLKYCKNDCYK
+784 LTYCKNNCYK

-803 SCEANLNNFT
+803 SCEANLKNFT
-813 TTKPSIEKGDVI
+813 TSRPSIGSNDVI
-825 YSTLLIRVQNDYY
+825 YSTLIIKVQNDYY

-851 VSMNNRKTK
+851 VSMNNRTTK
-860 IPKYSYPVSIETES
+860 VPKYSYPVSIETKS

-887 KDSSTGFDTLNYG
+887 KDSSTGYNTFNFG
-900 CYYTVYNTTKKN
+900 CYYNVYNTTKKYN
-912 DCGYTKDG
+912 CDYTSNG
-920 KVDFSMCSN
+920 KIDLSKCSN
-929 ACYEIDEEGNT
+929 ACFEIDNEGNT
-940 VIDKNCI
+940 VVDKNCI
-947 KWESSNKHGL
+947 NWKSKNKYGL

-974 GSRSNWYREEEVNN
+974 NSRNNWYYKEEVNN
-988 PFAIKNGIKVN
+988 PFAMKNGIIVN
-999 SEKNEITV
+999 SKKKKITV
-1007 GALID
+1007 GALIE
-1012 KIEETGNNIY
+1012 KTQEIGNNIY

-1035 ETIKNIK
+1035 ETIKKIK
-1042 IYNKDNGNTYLN
+1042 KYNKDNGSTYLN
-1054 DTTNNSCNTIS
+1054 DTANNCIKIS

-1073 RCGSTFLDDLKKKY
+1073 RCGSTFLDELKNNY

>member
-29 GSGALVN
+29 GSAALVN
-36 IRNTIIGR
+36 IRNTSVNGKSTQI
-44 SSSKVA
+44 A
-50 GYYNTTY
+50 GYYNTTMNVYEKGEKKYIGTFEVNSQGDSALAGALKNYNCSVSIHHDEFKGSTLRACKCANAQDTCGVEY
-57 TQTTESIETLFS
+57 T
-69 KYYDINVQNEAA
+69 
-81 ISSKLWD
+81 
-88 DYHCKA
+88 
-94 HFESGSSSNATERY
+94 FESYVPVTMKAYVSQAKLVSVPAT
-108 CVCTLQS
+108 T
-115 KNTCKIKVYAGGD
+115 
-128 EGRDYY
+128 
-134 KVTVTGA
+134 
-141 KKHTSTKSG
+141 
-150 TAGTYIHHYTIT
+150 GTYIHHYTIT

-176 PSKQWPGSSSYTS
+176 PSKQWPGSSFQTS
-189 LNYTLNRTVDVRKC
+189 LNYTLNRTVDVRNC

-217 AEIFYQAKKGTM
+217 AEIFYQAKEGSMKY
-229 SKLSDE
+229 LANE
-235 NEYYNV
+235 NNTYNI

-274 GEAGAEC
+274 GAEC

-296 VNAVL
+296 VNAVT

-325 CWNNNNS
+325 CWNDESS
-332 KEYVTD
+332 KYYVQN
-338 IIELFNYVRLHQND
+338 IIKLFNYVRLHQND

-370 YIKEKQKINSAS
+370 YIKEKQKLETAKNA
-382 KQTKW
+382 QTKW

-400 KQIIAKCNP
+400 KQVIAKCNS
-409 KDDSNCRS
+409 KDESNCRS

-471 VCVLTNKEGQV
+471 VCVLTSKEGQV

-487 KPGITFHLKGGAL
+487 KPGITFKLKGGAL

-540 ALEYH
+540 TLEYH

-553 SCDPNDSQNCDPNK
+553 SCDPSDAQNCDPNK

-632 KVNANPAFCKVYCRD
+632 KVSANPAFCKVYCRD

-675 YGAIDKQVKNDKKLT
+675 YGAIDKQVKDDKKLT
-690 AVVVRYKQCTSVFNQ
+690 AVVVRYKQCTSVFNKSA
-705 EEYSKLAGN
+705 YDALDNS
-714 AIDKDKDKDYCLMN
+714 DKDKDKEYCLMN

-734 LINPGSPGFS
+734 LINPDSNGFS
-744 YDSNKEPIKLTVTYE
+744 YDSNKEPIKLTATYE
-759 EGNKIEINNSE
+759 EGNKIEIKSE
-770 WIKEPKEPKEEPNE
+770 YKKTKES
-784 NLKYCKNDCYK
+784 LTYCKNDCYR
-795 VNKTKDEE
+795 VNKTATKT

-813 TTKPSIEKGDVI
+813 TTKPSIGNGDVI

-851 VSMNNRKTK
+851 VSMNNRTTK
-860 IPKYSYPVSIETES
+860 IPKYSYPVSIEAES
-874 GKYNINY
+874 GTYNINY

-887 KDSSTGFDTLNYG
+887 KDSSTGYDTLNYG

-912 DCGYTKDG
+912 DCEYTKDG

-947 KWESSNKHGL
+947 NWESSNKHGL
-957 GITYRNVSLKN
+957 GLSYRNVSLKN

-974 GSRSNWYREEEVNN
+974 GSRSNWYYKEEVNN
-988 PFAIKNGIKVN
+988 PFAIKNGIIVN
-999 SEKNEITV
+999 SEKNKITV
-1007 GALID
+1007 GALIE
-1012 KIEETGNNIY
+1012 KTQEIGNNIY

-1035 ETIKNIK
+1035 ETIKKIK
-1042 IYNKDNGNTYLN
+1042 KYNKDNGNTYLN
-1054 DTTNNSCNTIS
+1054 DTANNCIKIS

-1073 RCGSTFLDDLKKKY
+1073 RCGSTFLDELKNNY

>member
-1 MRNKLYKSILLFACL
+1 MRNKLYKSILLFVCL

-29 GSGALVN
+29 GSSALVN
-36 IRNTIIGR
+36 IRNTSIGG
-44 SSSKVA
+44 SSSKIA
-50 GYYNTTY
+50 GFYNTTQTISIPTQETKHDGY
-57 TQTTESIETLFS
+57 YKTDKNSWNTLEHNLSEYGCRFTQTGVEGRGYYCSCDS
-69 KYYDINVQNEAA
+69 DKYTCSVSRKCENEAY
-81 ISSKLWD
+81 SENCK
-88 DYHCKA
+88 YHFIVK
-94 HFESGSSSNATERY
+94 ENGSITKD
-108 CVCTLQS
+108 V
-115 KNTCKIKVYAGGD
+115 
-128 EGRDYY
+128 EG
-134 KVTVTGA
+134 A
-141 KKHTSTKSG
+141 
-150 TAGTYIHHYTIT
+150 AGTYIHHYTIT
-162 NSTGSSSSN
+162 NSTGTSSSN

-176 PSKQWPGSSSYTS
+176 PSKQYPGSSSQTS

-235 NEYYNV
+235 NQYYNV

-264 IEQESVCGEA
+264 IELDSVC

-296 VNAVL
+296 VNAVT

-310 NVSKKYGNG
+310 DVSKKYGNE
-319 SNHGIL
+319 SHGIL
-325 CWNNNNS
+325 CWNDNDS
-332 KEYVTD
+332 KGYVKD
-338 IIELFNYVRLHQND
+338 IINLFNYVRLHQND
-352 KIQDNRFG
+352 KIQGDRFG
-360 AVDDSFDIKT
+360 EADDSFDIKT

-417 IIEVIDAYGESIG
+417 IIEVIDAYGDSIG

-487 KPGITFHLKGGAL
+487 KPGITFHLKGGVL

-511 SSPAGRQVMM
+511 ISPADRQVMM

-526 YKKFDGAEVNIPGK
+526 YKKFDGAEVNISGK
-540 ALEYH
+540 SLEYH

-553 SCDPNDSQNCDPNK
+553 SCDPNDAQNCDQNN
-567 NCTSLDKQTD
+567 NCSSLDKKTD
-577 IKGNDGK
+577 IKNK
-584 SNNVSDV
+584 NKNSSNVSDT
-591 CEGTS
+591 CNES
-596 NDAGKEFSYRT
+596 KDSFDYKS
-607 IEDPQMSCIINNCDT
+607 IEDPQMACIINNCDKS
-622 AATEEYDVTN
+622 ATEEYDVTN

-675 YGAIDKQVKNDKKLT
+675 YGAIEEPEVKDDKKLT

-705 EEYSKLAGN
+705 AAYSNLVGN
-714 AIDKDKDKDYCLMN
+714 AIDKEKDKEYCLMN

-734 LINPGSPGFS
+734 LINRGSPGFS

-759 EGNKIEINNSE
+759 EGNKVEIESKYKKTE
-770 WIKEPKEPKEEPNE
+770 DGPT
-784 NLKYCKNDCYK
+784 YCKNNCYK

-803 SCEANLNNFT
+803 SCKANLKNFT
-813 TTKPSIEKGDVI
+813 TSRPSIGSNDVI
-825 YSTLLIRVQNDYY
+825 YSTLIIKVQNDYY
-838 VGNQFS
+838 VKNQFS

-887 KDSSTGFDTLNYG
+887 KDSSTGYNTFNFG
-900 CYYTVYNTTKKN
+900 CYYNVYNTTKKY
-912 DCGYTKDG
+912 DCDYTSNG
-920 KVDFSMCSN
+920 KIDLSKCSN
-929 ACYEIDEEGNT
+929 ACFEIDNEGNA
-940 VIDKNCI
+940 VVDKNCI
-947 KWESSNKHGL
+947 NWKSKNKYGL

-968 LFPVAR
+968 LFPVTR
-974 GSRSNWYREEEVNN
+974 NSRNNWYYNEEVNN
-988 PFAIKNGIKVN
+988 PFAIKNGIIVN
-999 SEKNEITV
+999 SKKKKITV
-1007 GALID
+1007 GTLIE
-1012 KIEETGNNIY
+1012 KTQEIGNNIY

-1035 ETIKNIK
+1035 ETIKKIK
-1042 IYNKDNGNTYLN
+1042 KYNKDNGNTYLN
-1054 DTTNNSCNTIS
+1054 DTANNCIPVS
-1065 RVSGGTYY
+1065 RVGGGTYY
-1073 RCGSTFLDDLKKKY
+1073 RCGSTFLDELKNNY

>member
-36 IRNTIIGR
+36 IRNTITGR

-50 GYYNTTY
+50 GYYNTTKKVYEKGEKKYIGTFEVNSRGDSALAAALKNYNCSVSIHRDPVKGSTLRACKCANAQDTCGVEY
-57 TQTTESIETLFS
+57 T
-69 KYYDINVQNEAA
+69 
-81 ISSKLWD
+81 
-88 DYHCKA
+88 
-94 HFESGSSSNATERY
+94 FESY
-108 CVCTLQS
+108 VP
-115 KNTCKIKVYAGGD
+115 
-128 EGRDYY
+128 
-134 KVTVTGA
+134 VTMKAYVSQA
-141 KKHTSTKSG
+141 KLVSVPT

-176 PSKQWPGSSSYTS
+176 PSKQWPGNSSDTS

-217 AEIFYQAKKGTM
+217 AEMFYQAKEGSMKYLA
-229 SKLSDE
+229 KE
-235 NEYYNV
+235 NEYYNI

-264 IEQESVCGEA
+264 IELDSACGEA
-274 GEAGAEC
+274 EGEC
-281 VTGNEYASKPVYYNT
+281 VTGNGYASKPVYYNT
-296 VNAVL
+296 VNAVT

-310 NVSKKYGNG
+310 DVSKKYGNE
-319 SNHGIL
+319 SHGIL
-325 CWNNNNS
+325 CWNDES
-332 KEYVTD
+332 SRYYVQN
-338 IIELFNYVRLHQND
+338 IIKLFNYVRLHQND
-352 KIQDNRFG
+352 NIQGNRFG
-360 AVDDSFDIKT
+360 EVDDSFDIKT

-417 IIEVIDAYGESIG
+417 IIEVIDAYGDSIG

-487 KPGITFHLKGGAL
+487 KPGITFHLKGGVL

-511 SSPAGRQVMM
+511 ISPADRQVMM

-526 YKKFDGAEVNIPGK
+526 YKKFDGAEVNISGK

-553 SCDPNDSQNCDPNK
+553 SCDPSDAQNCDHNN
-567 NCTSLDKQTD
+567 NCSSLDKKTD
-577 IKGNDGK
+577 IKNK
-584 SNNVSDV
+584 NKNSSNVSDT
-591 CEGTS
+591 CNES
-596 NDAGKEFSYRT
+596 KDSFDYKS
-607 IEDPQMSCIINNCDT
+607 IEDPQMACIINNCDKS
-622 AATEEYDVTN
+622 ATEEYDVTN
-632 KVNANPAFCKVYCRD
+632 KVSANPAFCKVYCRD

-675 YGAIDKQVKNDKKLT
+675 YGAIEKQVKDDKKLT

-705 EEYSKLAGN
+705 AAYSNLVGN
-714 AIDKDKDKDYCLMN
+714 AIDKEKDKEYCLMN
-728 ADLQNK
+728 DDLQNK
-734 LINPGSPGFS
+734 LINRGSPGFS

-759 EGNKIEINNSE
+759 EGNKVEIESKYK
-770 WIKEPKEPKEEPNE
+770 KEKVEDGPT
-784 NLKYCKNDCYK
+784 YCKNNCYK

-803 SCEANLNNFT
+803 SCKANLKNFT
-813 TTKPSIEKGDVI
+813 TSRPSIGSNDVI
-825 YSTLLIRVQNDYY
+825 YSTLIIKVQNDYY
-838 VGNQFS
+838 VKNQFS

-887 KDSSTGFDTLNYG
+887 KDSSTGYNTFNFG
-900 CYYTVYNTTKKN
+900 CYYNVYNTTKKY
-912 DCGYTKDG
+912 DCDYTSNG
-920 KVDFSMCSN
+920 KIDLSKCSN
-929 ACYEIDEEGNT
+929 ACFEIDNEGNA
-940 VIDKNCI
+940 VVDKNCI
-947 KWESSNKHGL
+947 NWKSKNKYGL

-968 LFPVAR
+968 LFPVDR
-974 GSRSNWYREEEVNN
+974 NSRNNWYYNEEVNN
-988 PFAIKNGIKVN
+988 PFAMKNGIIVN
-999 SEKNEITV
+999 SEKIKV
-1007 GALID
+1007 GTLID
-1012 KIEETGNNIY
+1012 KTEETGNNIY

-1035 ETIKNIK
+1035 ETIKEIK
-1042 IYNKDNGNTYLN
+1042 KYNKDNGNTYLN
-1054 DTTNNSCNTIS
+1054 DTADKCIPVS
-1065 RVSGGTYY
+1065 RVGGGTYY
-1073 RCGSTFLDDLKKKY
+1073 RCGSSFLNELKNIY
-1087 NAKVGGN
+1087 NSKVGGN

>member
-29 GSGALVN
+29 GSAALVN

-50 GYYNTTY
+50 GYYNTTKKVYEKGEKKYIGTFEVNSQGDSALAGALKNYNCSVSIHHDEFKGSTLRACKCANAQDTCGVEY
-57 TQTTESIETLFS
+57 T
-69 KYYDINVQNEAA
+69 
-81 ISSKLWD
+81 
-88 DYHCKA
+88 
-94 HFESGSSSNATERY
+94 FESY
-108 CVCTLQS
+108 VP
-115 KNTCKIKVYAGGD
+115 
-128 EGRDYY
+128 
-134 KVTVTGA
+134 VTMKAYVSQA
-141 KKHTSTKSG
+141 KLVSVPA

-176 PSKQWPGSSSYTS
+176 PSKQWPGSSSQTS

-217 AEIFYQAKKGTM
+217 AEIFYQAKEGSMKY
-229 SKLSDE
+229 LANE
-235 NEYYNV
+235 NNTYNI

-274 GEAGAEC
+274 GAEC

-296 VNAVL
+296 VNAVT

-325 CWNNNNS
+325 CWNDESS
-332 KEYVTD
+332 KYYVQN
-338 IIELFNYVRLHQND
+338 IIKLFNYVRLHQND

-370 YIKEKQKINSAS
+370 YIKEKQKLETAKNA
-382 KQTKW
+382 QTKW

-400 KQIIAKCNP
+400 KQVIAKCNP
-409 KDDSNCRS
+409 KDESNCRS

-471 VCVLTNKEGQV
+471 VCVLTSKEGQV

-487 KPGITFHLKGGAL
+487 KPGITFKLKGGAL

-540 ALEYH
+540 TLEYH

-553 SCDPNDSQNCDPNK
+553 SCDPSDAQNCDPNK

-632 KVNANPAFCKVYCRD
+632 KVSANPAFCKVYCRD

-675 YGAIDKQVKNDKKLT
+675 YGAIDKQVKDDKKLT
-690 AVVVRYKQCTSVFNQ
+690 AVVVRYKQCTSVFNKSA
-705 EEYSKLAGN
+705 YDALDNS
-714 AIDKDKDKDYCLMN
+714 DKDKDKEYCLMN

-734 LINPGSPGFS
+734 LINPDSNGFS
-744 YDSNKEPIKLTVTYE
+744 YDSNKEPIKLTATYE
-759 EGNKIEINNSE
+759 EGNKIEIKSE
-770 WIKEPKEPKEEPNE
+770 YKKTKES
-784 NLKYCKNDCYK
+784 LTYCKNDCYR
-795 VNKTKDEE
+795 VNKTATKT

-813 TTKPSIEKGDVI
+813 TTKPSIGNGDVI

-851 VSMNNRKTK
+851 VSMNNRTTK
-860 IPKYSYPVSIETES
+860 IPKYSYPVSIEAES
-874 GKYNINY
+874 GTYNINY

-887 KDSSTGFDTLNYG
+887 KDSSTGYDTLNYG

-912 DCGYTKDG
+912 DCEYTKDG

-947 KWESSNKHGL
+947 NWESSNKHGL
-957 GITYRNVSLKN
+957 GLSYRNVSLKN

-974 GSRSNWYREEEVNN
+974 GSRSNWYYKEEVNN
-988 PFAIKNGIKVN
+988 PFAIKNGIIVN
-999 SEKNEITV
+999 SEKNKITV
-1007 GALID
+1007 GALIE
-1012 KIEETGNNIY
+1012 KTQEIGNNIY

-1035 ETIKNIK
+1035 ETIKKIK
-1042 IYNKDNGNTYLN
+1042 KYNKDNGNTYLN
-1054 DTTNNSCNTIS
+1054 DTANNCIKIS

-1073 RCGSTFLDDLKKKY
+1073 RCGSSFLDELKNNY

>member
-36 IRNTIIGR
+36 IRSTSIGG
-44 SSSKVA
+44 SSSKIA
-50 GYYNTTY
+50 GFYNTTQTISIPTQETKHDGY
-57 TQTTESIETLFS
+57 YKTDKNSWNTLEHNLSEYGCSFTQTGAEGRGYYCSCDS
-69 KYYDINVQNEAA
+69 DKYTCSVSRKCENEAY
-81 ISSKLWD
+81 SENCK
-88 DYHCKA
+88 YHFIVK
-94 HFESGSSSNATERY
+94 ENGSIT
-108 CVCTLQS
+108 
-115 KNTCKIKVYAGGD
+115 KNV
-128 EGRDYY
+128 EG
-134 KVTVTGA
+134 A
-141 KKHTSTKSG
+141 
-150 TAGTYIHHYTIT
+150 AGTYIHHYTIT

-176 PSKQWPGSSSYTS
+176 PSKQYPGSSSQTS

-203 KSIGDRSIGYSCGL
+203 RSIGDRSIGYSCGL

-235 NEYYNV
+235 NQYYNV

-264 IEQESVCGEA
+264 IEQESVC

-310 NVSKKYGNG
+310 NVSPKYGNG

-325 CWNNNNS
+325 CWNDNDS
-332 KEYVTD
+332 KGYVKD
-338 IIELFNYVRLHQND
+338 IINLFNYVRLHQND

-409 KDDSNCRS
+409 NDDSNCRS
-417 IIEVIDAYGESIG
+417 IIEVIDAYGDSIG

-487 KPGITFHLKGGAL
+487 KPGITFKLKGGAL
-500 GFATVRQYIHS
+500 GFATVRQYIHIT
-511 SSPAGRQVMM
+511 SPADRQVMM

-526 YKKFDGAEVNIPGK
+526 YKKFDGAEVNISGK

-553 SCDPNDSQNCDPNK
+553 SCDPSDEQNCDHNN
-567 NCTSLDKQTD
+567 NCSSLDKKTD
-577 IKGNDGK
+577 IKNK
-584 SNNVSDV
+584 NKNSSNVSDT
-591 CEGTS
+591 CNES
-596 NDAGKEFSYRT
+596 KDSFDYKS
-607 IEDPQMSCIINNCDT
+607 IEDPQMACIINNCDKS
-622 AATEEYDVTN
+622 ATEEYDVTN
-632 KVNANPAFCKVYCRD
+632 KVSANPAFCKVYCRD

-675 YGAIDKQVKNDKKLT
+675 YGAIEKQVKDDKKLT

-705 EEYSKLAGN
+705 AAYSNLVGN
-714 AIDKDKDKDYCLMN
+714 AIDKEKDKEYCLMN
-728 ADLQNK
+728 DDLQNK
-734 LINPGSPGFS
+734 LINRGSPGFS

-759 EGNKIEINNSE
+759 EGNKVEIESKYK
-770 WIKEPKEPKEEPNE
+770 KEKVEDGPT
-784 NLKYCKNDCYK
+784 YCKNNCYK

-803 SCEANLNNFT
+803 SCKANLKNFT
-813 TTKPSIEKGDVI
+813 TSRPSIGSNDVI
-825 YSTLLIRVQNDYY
+825 YSTLIIKVQNDYY
-838 VGNQFS
+838 VKNQFS

-887 KDSSTGFDTLNYG
+887 KDSSTGYNTFNFG
-900 CYYTVYNTTKKN
+900 CYYNVYNTTKKY
-912 DCGYTKDG
+912 DCDYTSNG
-920 KVDFSMCSN
+920 KIDLSKCSN
-929 ACYEIDEEGNT
+929 ACFEIDNEGNA
-940 VIDKNCI
+940 VVDKNCI
-947 KWESSNKHGL
+947 NWKSKNKYGL

-968 LFPVAR
+968 LFPVDR
-974 GSRSNWYREEEVNN
+974 NSRNNWYYNEEVNN
-988 PFAIKNGIKVN
+988 PFAMKNGIIVN
-999 SEKNEITV
+999 SEKIKV
-1007 GALID
+1007 GTLID
-1012 KIEETGNNIY
+1012 KTEETGNNIY

-1035 ETIKNIK
+1035 ETIKEIK
-1042 IYNKDNGNTYLN
+1042 KYNKDNGNTYLN
-1054 DTTNNSCNTIS
+1054 DTADKCIPVS
-1065 RVSGGTYY
+1065 RVGGGTYY
-1073 RCGSTFLDDLKKKY
+1073 RCGSSFLNELKNIY

>member
-29 GSGALVN
+29 GSAALVN
-36 IRNTIIGR
+36 IRNTSVNGKSTQI
-44 SSSKVA
+44 A
-50 GYYNTTY
+50 GYYNTTKNVYEKGEKKYIGTFEVNSQGDSALAAALKNYNCSVSIHREPVKGSTLRACKCANAQDTCEVDY
-57 TQTTESIETLFS
+57 TFDS
-69 KYYDINVQNEAA
+69 KGVAA
-81 ISSKLWD
+81 TMKAYVSQAKLVSVP
-88 DYHCKA
+88 A
-94 HFESGSSSNATERY
+94 
-108 CVCTLQS
+108 
-115 KNTCKIKVYAGGD
+115 
-128 EGRDYY
+128 
-134 KVTVTGA
+134 
-141 KKHTSTKSG
+141 
-150 TAGTYIHHYTIT
+150 TAGTYIHHYAIT
-162 NSTGSSSSN
+162 NSTGSPPYFN

-176 PSKQWPGSSSYTS
+176 PSKRWPGNSSDTS
-189 LNYTLNRTVDVRKC
+189 LNYILNRTVDVRKC

-217 AEIFYQAKKGTM
+217 AEIFYQAKEGSMKY
-229 SKLSDE
+229 LANE
-235 NEYYNV
+235 NDTYNI

-264 IEQESVCGEA
+264 IELGKNVCGEA
-274 GEAGAEC
+274 EAVC

-296 VNAVL
+296 VNAAL
-301 MGYTGSSCK
+301 TGYTGSSC
-310 NVSKKYGNG
+310 SDAYRRYGAN
-319 SNHGIL
+319 NGIL
-325 CWNNNNS
+325 CWNENINPNS
-332 KEYVTD
+332 KYYVQS
-338 IIELFNYVRLHQND
+338 IIKLFNYVRLHQND
-352 KIQDNRFG
+352 KIQGDRFG
-360 AVDDSFDIKT
+360 EVDDSFDIKT

-430 YCKGNDINEGKSCYR
+430 YCKDNDINEGKSCYR

-487 KPGITFHLKGGAL
+487 KPGITFHLKGGVL

-511 SSPAGRQVMM
+511 SSPADRQVMM

-526 YKKFDGAEVNIPGK
+526 YKKFDGAEVNISGK

-553 SCDPNDSQNCDPNK
+553 SCDPSDAQNCDPNK

-607 IEDPQMSCIINNCDT
+607 IEDPQMACIINNCDA

-632 KVNANPAFCKVYCRD
+632 KVSANPAFCKVYCRD

-675 YGAIDKQVKNDKKLT
+675 YKAIKEQVEDDKKLT

-705 EEYSKLAGN
+705 TAYSNLAGN

-803 SCEANLNNFT
+803 SCKANWKNFT

-887 KDSSTGFDTLNYG
+887 KDSSTGFDTFNYG
-900 CYYTVYNTTKKN
+900 CYYNVYNTTKKN

-929 ACYEIDEEGNT
+929 ACYEIDDEGNT

-947 KWESSNKHGL
+947 NWESSNKHGL

-974 GSRSNWYREEEVNN
+974 GSRNNWYREEEVNN
-988 PFAIKNGIKVN
+988 PFAIKNGIEVN
-999 SEKNEITV
+999 SEDNKIKV

-1073 RCGSTFLDDLKKKY
+1073 RCGSTFLDDLKNKY

>member
-1 MRNKLYKSILLFACL
+1 MRNKLYKSILLFVCL
-16 FISTTVINAATGS
+16 FISTTAINAATGS
-29 GSGALVN
+29 GSAALVN
-36 IRNTIIGR
+36 IRSTSIGG
-44 SSSKVA
+44 SSSKIA
-50 GYYNTTY
+50 GFYNTTQTISIPTQETKHDGY
-57 TQTTESIETLFS
+57 YKTDKNSWNTLEHNLSEYGCSFTQTGAEGRGYYCSCDS
-69 KYYDINVQNEAA
+69 DKYTCSVSRKCENEAY
-81 ISSKLWD
+81 SENCK
-88 DYHCKA
+88 YHFIVK
-94 HFESGSSSNATERY
+94 ENGSITKD
-108 CVCTLQS
+108 V
-115 KNTCKIKVYAGGD
+115 
-128 EGRDYY
+128 EG
-134 KVTVTGA
+134 A
-141 KKHTSTKSG
+141 
-150 TAGTYIHHYTIT
+150 AGTYIHHYTIT

-176 PSKQWPGSSSYTS
+176 PSKQYPGSSSQTS

-203 KSIGDRSIGYSCGL
+203 RSIGDRSIGYSCGL

-235 NEYYNV
+235 NQYYNV

-264 IEQESVCGEA
+264 IEQESVC

-310 NVSKKYGNG
+310 NVSPKYGNG

-325 CWNNNNS
+325 CWNDNDS
-332 KEYVTD
+332 KGYVKD
-338 IIELFNYVRLHQND
+338 IINLFNYVRLHQND

-417 IIEVIDAYGESIG
+417 IIEVIDAYGDSIG

-487 KPGITFHLKGGAL
+487 KPGITFHLKGGVL

-511 SSPAGRQVMM
+511 ISPADRQVMM

-526 YKKFDGAEVNIPGK
+526 YKKFDGAEVNISGK

-553 SCDPNDSQNCDPNK
+553 SCDPSDAQNCDHNN
-567 NCTSLDKQTD
+567 NCSSLDKKTD
-577 IKGNDGK
+577 IKNK
-584 SNNVSDV
+584 NKNSSNVSDT
-591 CEGTS
+591 CNES
-596 NDAGKEFSYRT
+596 KDSFDYKS
-607 IEDPQMSCIINNCDT
+607 IEDPQMACIINNCDKS
-622 AATEEYDVTN
+622 ATEEYDVTN
-632 KVNANPAFCKVYCRD
+632 KVSANPAFCKVYCRD

-675 YGAIDKQVKNDKKLT
+675 YGAIEKQVKDDKKLT

-705 EEYSKLAGN
+705 AAYSNLVGN
-714 AIDKDKDKDYCLMN
+714 AIDKEKDKEYCLMN
-728 ADLQNK
+728 DDLQNK
-734 LINPGSPGFS
+734 LINRGSPGFS

-759 EGNKIEINNSE
+759 EGNKVEIESKYK
-770 WIKEPKEPKEEPNE
+770 KEKVEDGPT
-784 NLKYCKNDCYK
+784 YCKNNCYK

-803 SCEANLNNFT
+803 SCKANLKNFT
-813 TTKPSIEKGDVI
+813 TSRPSIGSNDVI
-825 YSTLLIRVQNDYY
+825 YSTLIIKVQNDYY
-838 VGNQFS
+838 VKNQFS

-887 KDSSTGFDTLNYG
+887 KDSSTGYNTFNFG
-900 CYYTVYNTTKKN
+900 CYYNVYNTTKKY
-912 DCGYTKDG
+912 DCDYTSNG
-920 KVDFSMCSN
+920 KIDLSKCSN
-929 ACYEIDEEGNT
+929 ACFEIDNEGNA
-940 VIDKNCI
+940 VVDKNCI
-947 KWESSNKHGL
+947 NWKSKNKYGL

-968 LFPVAR
+968 LFPVDR
-974 GSRSNWYREEEVNN
+974 NSRNNWYYNEEVNN
-988 PFAIKNGIKVN
+988 PFAMKNGIIVN
-999 SEKNEITV
+999 SEKIKV
-1007 GALID
+1007 GTLID
-1012 KIEETGNNIY
+1012 KTEETGNNIY

-1035 ETIKNIK
+1035 ETIKEIK
-1042 IYNKDNGNTYLN
+1042 KYNKDNGNTYLN
-1054 DTTNNSCNTIS
+1054 DTADKCIPVS
-1065 RVSGGTYY
+1065 RVGGGTYY
-1073 RCGSTFLDDLKKKY
+1073 RCGSSFLNELKNIY
-1087 NAKVGGN
+1087 NSKVGGN

>member
-1 MRNKLYKSILLFACL
+1 MRNKLYKSILLFVCL

-50 GYYNTTY
+50 GYYNTTKKVYEKGEKKYIGTFEVNSRGDSALAAALKNYNCSVSIHRDPVKGSTLRACKCANAQDTCGVEY
-57 TQTTESIETLFS
+57 T
-69 KYYDINVQNEAA
+69 
-81 ISSKLWD
+81 
-88 DYHCKA
+88 
-94 HFESGSSSNATERY
+94 FESY
-108 CVCTLQS
+108 VP
-115 KNTCKIKVYAGGD
+115 
-128 EGRDYY
+128 
-134 KVTVTGA
+134 VTMQAYVSQA
-141 KKHTSTKSG
+141 KLVSVPA

-176 PSKQWPGSSSYTS
+176 PSKQWPGNSSDTS

-235 NEYYNV
+235 NQYYNV

-264 IEQESVCGEA
+264 IEQESVC

-310 NVSKKYGNG
+310 NVSPKYGNG

-325 CWNNNNS
+325 CWNDNDS
-332 KEYVTD
+332 KGYVKD
-338 IIELFNYVRLHQND
+338 IINLFNYVRLHQND

-417 IIEVIDAYGESIG
+417 IIEVIDAYGDSIG

-487 KPGITFHLKGGAL
+487 KPGITFKLKGGAL

-511 SSPAGRQVMM
+511 SNPAGRQVMM

-526 YKKFDGAEVNIPGK
+526 YKKFDGAEVNISGK

-553 SCDPNDSQNCDPNK
+553 SCDPSDEQNCDPNK

-632 KVNANPAFCKVYCRD
+632 KVSANPAFCKVYCRD

-675 YGAIDKQVKNDKKLT
+675 YHALGKDKNNDIYKQVKDDKKLT
-690 AVVVRYKQCTSVFNQ
+690 AVVVRYKQCTSVFNKSA
-705 EEYSKLAGN
+705 YDALDNS
-714 AIDKDKDKDYCLMN
+714 DKDKDKDYCLMN
-728 ADLQNK
+728 DDLQNK
-734 LINPGSPGFS
+734 LTDPDSKGFS

-759 EGNKIEINNSE
+759 EGNKIEIMSE
-770 WIKEPKEPKEEPNE
+770 SKKTKESIT
-784 NLKYCKNDCYK
+784 YCKNDCYK

-803 SCEANLNNFT
+803 SCKANLNNFT
-813 TTKPSIEKGDVI
+813 TTNPHLDIKDGDVI

-851 VSMNNRKTK
+851 VSMNNRTTK
-860 IPKYSYPVSIETES
+860 IPKYSYPVSIEAES
-874 GKYNINY
+874 GTYNINY

-929 ACYEIDEEGNT
+929 ACYEIDDEGNT

-947 KWESSNKHGL
+947 NWKSSNKHGL

-974 GSRSNWYREEEVNN
+974 NSRNNWYREEEVNN
-988 PFAIKNGIKVN
+988 PFAIKNGIIVN
-999 SEKNEITV
+999 SEKNKITV

-1012 KIEETGNNIY
+1012 KTEETGNNIY

-1035 ETIKNIK
+1035 ETIKEIK
-1042 IYNKDNGNTYLN
+1042 KYNKDNGNTYLN
-1054 DTTNNSCNTIS
+1054 DTADKCIPVS
-1065 RVSGGTYY
+1065 RVGGGTYY
-1073 RCGSTFLDDLKKKY
+1073 RCGSFFLNELKNKY

>member
-1 MRNKLYKSILLFACL
+1 MRNKLYKSILLFTCL

-29 GSGALVN
+29 GSAALVN

-44 SSSKVA
+44 SSYKIA
-50 GYYNTTY
+50 GFYNTTMNVYEKGEKKYIGTFEVNSQGDSALAAALKNYNCSVSIHREPVKGSTLRACKCANAQDTCGVEY
-57 TQTTESIETLFS
+57 TFDS
-69 KYYDINVQNEAA
+69 YGVAA
-81 ISSKLWD
+81 TMKAYVSQAKLVSVP
-88 DYHCKA
+88 A
-94 HFESGSSSNATERY
+94 
-108 CVCTLQS
+108 
-115 KNTCKIKVYAGGD
+115 
-128 EGRDYY
+128 
-134 KVTVTGA
+134 
-141 KKHTSTKSG
+141 

-176 PSKQWPGSSSYTS
+176 PSKAWPGNSSDTS

-217 AEIFYQAKKGTM
+217 AEIFYQAKEGSMKY
-229 SKLSDE
+229 LANE
-235 NEYYNV
+235 NEYYNI

-264 IEQESVCGEA
+264 IELDSVCGE
-274 GEAGAEC
+274 EGAVC
-281 VTGNEYASKPVYYNT
+281 VTGEEYKSKPVYYNT
-296 VNAVL
+296 VNAVT
-301 MGYTGSSCK
+301 MGYTGSSC
-310 NVSKKYGNG
+310 SDAYRRYGAN
-319 SNHGIL
+319 NGIL
-325 CWNNNNS
+325 CWNDENS
-332 KEYVTD
+332 RYYVQN
-338 IIELFNYVRLHQND
+338 IIKLFNYVRLHQND
-352 KIQDNRFG
+352 KIQGDRFG
-360 AVDDSFDIKT
+360 ETDDSFDIKT
-370 YIKEKQKINSAS
+370 YIKEKQKLETAKNA
-382 KQTKW
+382 QTKW

-400 KQIIAKCNP
+400 EQVIAKCNP

-417 IIEVIDAYGESIG
+417 IIEVIDAYGDSIG
-430 YCKGNDINEGKSCYR
+430 YCKGNDINEGTSCYR

-487 KPGITFHLKGGAL
+487 KPGITFHLKGGVL

-526 YKKFDGAEVNIPGK
+526 YEKFDGAEVNIPGK
-540 ALEYH
+540 TLEYH

-553 SCDPNDSQNCDPNK
+553 SCDPSDAQNCDPNK
-567 NCTSLDKQTD
+567 NCTSLDKKTD

-591 CEGTS
+591 CEGAS

-632 KVNANPAFCKVYCRD
+632 KVSANPAFCKVYCRD

-675 YGAIDKQVKNDKKLT
+675 YGALGKDKNNDIYKQVKDDKKLT

-705 EEYSKLAGN
+705 TAYSNLAGN
-714 AIDKDKDKDYCLMN
+714 AIDKDKDYCLMN
-728 ADLQNK
+728 DDLQNK
-734 LINPGSPGFS
+734 LIDPDSNGFS
-744 YDSNKEPIKLTVTYE
+744 YDSNKEPIKLTATYE
-759 EGNKIEINNSE
+759 EGNKIEIMSE
-770 WIKEPKEPKEEPNE
+770 YKKTNE
-784 NLKYCKNDCYK
+784 SLTYCKNDCYR
-795 VNKTKDEE
+795 VNKTATKT

-813 TTKPSIEKGDVI
+813 TAKPGDDDIENGDVI

-851 VSMNNRKTK
+851 VSMNNRITK
-860 IPKYSYPVSIETES
+860 VPKYSYPVSIETES

-887 KDSSTGFDTLNYG
+887 KDSSTGFDTFNYG
-900 CYYTVYNTTKKN
+900 CYYNVYNTTKKN

-947 KWESSNKHGL
+947 NWESSNKHGL
-957 GITYRNVSLKN
+957 GLSYRNVSLKN

-974 GSRSNWYREEEVNN
+974 GSRNNWYREEEVNN
-988 PFAIKNGIKVN
+988 PFAIKNGIIVN
-999 SEKNEITV
+999 SEKNKITV

-1035 ETIKNIK
+1035 ETIKKIK
-1042 IYNKDNGNTYLN
+1042 EYNKDNGNTYLN
-1054 DTTNNSCNTIS
+1054 DTADKCVPVS
-1065 RVSGGTYY
+1065 RVGGGTYY
-1073 RCGSTFLDDLKKKY
+1073 RCGSFFLNELKDKY

>member
-29 GSGALVN
+29 GSAALVN

-44 SSSKVA
+44 SSYKVA
-50 GYYNTTY
+50 GYYNTTKNVYEKGEKKYIGTFEVNSRGDSALAAALKNYNCSVSIHRDPVKGSTLRACKCANAQDTCGVEY
-57 TQTTESIETLFS
+57 T
-69 KYYDINVQNEAA
+69 
-81 ISSKLWD
+81 
-88 DYHCKA
+88 
-94 HFESGSSSNATERY
+94 FESY
-108 CVCTLQS
+108 VP
-115 KNTCKIKVYAGGD
+115 
-128 EGRDYY
+128 
-134 KVTVTGA
+134 VTMQAYVSQA
-141 KKHTSTKSG
+141 KLVSVPA

-176 PSKQWPGSSSYTS
+176 PSKQWPGNSSDTS

-217 AEIFYQAKKGTM
+217 AEIFYQAKEGSMKYLA
-229 SKLSDE
+229 KE
-235 NEYYNV
+235 NEYYNI

-264 IEQESVCGEA
+264 IELDSVCGEA
-274 GEAGAEC
+274 EGEC

-301 MGYTGSSCK
+301 MGYTGSSCED
-310 NVSKKYGNG
+310 VSKKYGNE
-319 SNHGIL
+319 SHGIL
-325 CWNNNNS
+325 CWNDES
-332 KEYVTD
+332 SRYYVQN
-338 IIELFNYVRLHQND
+338 IIKLFNYVRLHQND
-352 KIQDNRFG
+352 KIQGDRFG
-360 AVDDSFDIKT
+360 EVDDSFDIKT

-417 IIEVIDAYGESIG
+417 IIEVIDAYGDSIG

-487 KPGITFHLKGGAL
+487 KPGITFKLKGGAL

-511 SSPAGRQVMM
+511 SNPAGRQVMM

-526 YKKFDGAEVNIPGK
+526 YKKFDGAEVNISGK

-553 SCDPNDSQNCDPNK
+553 SCDPSDAQNCDHNN
-567 NCTSLDKQTD
+567 NCSSLDKKTD
-577 IKGNDGK
+577 IKNK
-584 SNNVSDV
+584 NKNSSNVSDT
-591 CEGTS
+591 CNES
-596 NDAGKEFSYRT
+596 KDSFDYKS
-607 IEDPQMSCIINNCDT
+607 IEDPQMACIINNCDKS
-622 AATEEYDVTN
+622 ATEEYDVTN
-632 KVNANPAFCKVYCRD
+632 KVSANPAFCKVYCRD

-675 YGAIDKQVKNDKKLT
+675 YGAIEKQVKDDKKLT

-705 EEYSKLAGN
+705 AAYSNLVGN
-714 AIDKDKDKDYCLMN
+714 AIDKEKDKEYCLMN
-728 ADLQNK
+728 DDLQNK
-734 LINPGSPGFS
+734 LINRGSPGFS

-759 EGNKIEINNSE
+759 EGNKVEIESKYK
-770 WIKEPKEPKEEPNE
+770 KEKVEDGPT
-784 NLKYCKNDCYK
+784 YCKNNCYK

-803 SCEANLNNFT
+803 SCKANLKNFT
-813 TTKPSIEKGDVI
+813 TSRPSIGSNDVI
-825 YSTLLIRVQNDYY
+825 YSTLIIKVQNDYY
-838 VGNQFS
+838 VKNQFS

-887 KDSSTGFDTLNYG
+887 KDSSTGYNTFNFG
-900 CYYTVYNTTKKN
+900 CYYNVYNTTKKY
-912 DCGYTKDG
+912 DCDYTSNG
-920 KVDFSMCSN
+920 KIDLSKCSN
-929 ACYEIDEEGNT
+929 ACFEIDNEGNA
-940 VIDKNCI
+940 VVDKNCI
-947 KWESSNKHGL
+947 NWKSKNKYGL

-968 LFPVAR
+968 LFPVDR
-974 GSRSNWYREEEVNN
+974 NSRNNWYYNEEVNN
-988 PFAIKNGIKVN
+988 PFAMKNGIIVN
-999 SEKNEITV
+999 SEKIKV
-1007 GALID
+1007 GTLID
-1012 KIEETGNNIY
+1012 KTEETGNNIY

-1035 ETIKNIK
+1035 ETIKEIK
-1042 IYNKDNGNTYLN
+1042 KYNKDNGNTYLN
-1054 DTTNNSCNTIS
+1054 DTADKCIPVS
-1065 RVSGGTYY
+1065 RVGGGTYY
-1073 RCGSTFLDDLKKKY
+1073 RCGSSFLNELKNIY
-1087 NAKVGGN
+1087 NSKVGGN

>member
-1 MRNKLYKSILLFACL
+1 MRNKLYKSILLFVCL

-29 GSGALVN
+29 GSAALVN
-36 IRNTIIGR
+36 IRNTSIGG
-44 SSSKVA
+44 SSSKIA
-50 GYYNTTY
+50 GFYNTTQTISIPTQQTRHDGY
-57 TQTTESIETLFS
+57 YKTDKNSWNTLEYNLSEFGCRFTQTGAEGRGYYCSCDS
-69 KYYDINVQNEAA
+69 DKYTCSVSRKCENEAY
-81 ISSKLWD
+81 SENCK
-88 DYHCKA
+88 YHFIVK
-94 HFESGSSSNATERY
+94 ENGSITKD
-108 CVCTLQS
+108 V
-115 KNTCKIKVYAGGD
+115 
-128 EGRDYY
+128 EG
-134 KVTVTGA
+134 V
-141 KKHTSTKSG
+141 
-150 TAGTYIHHYTIT
+150 AGTYIHHYTIT

-176 PSKQWPGSSSYTS
+176 PSKQWPGNSSQTS

-217 AEIFYQAKKGTM
+217 AEIFYQAKEGSMKY
-229 SKLSDE
+229 LANE
-235 NEYYNV
+235 NEYYNI

-264 IEQESVCGEA
+264 IELDSVCGEA
-274 GEAGAEC
+274 EGEC

-296 VNAVL
+296 VNAVT

-310 NVSKKYGNG
+310 DVSKKYGNE
-319 SNHGIL
+319 SHGIL
-325 CWNNNNS
+325 CWNDNDS
-332 KEYVTD
+332 KGYVKD
-338 IIELFNYVRLHQND
+338 IINLFNYVRLHQND
-352 KIQDNRFG
+352 KIQGDRFG

-370 YIKEKQKINSAS
+370 YVKEKQKINSAS

-409 KDDSNCRS
+409 KDDSDCRS

-487 KPGITFHLKGGAL
+487 KPGITFKLKGGAL

-511 SSPAGRQVMM
+511 TSPADRQVMM

-526 YKKFDGAEVNIPGK
+526 YKKFDGAEVNISGK

-553 SCDPNDSQNCDPNK
+553 SCDPSDEQNCDHNN
-567 NCTSLDKQTD
+567 NCSSLDKKTD
-577 IKGNDGK
+577 IKNK
-584 SNNVSDV
+584 NKNSSNVSDT
-591 CEGTS
+591 CNES
-596 NDAGKEFSYRT
+596 KDSFDYKS
-607 IEDPQMSCIINNCDT
+607 IEDPQMACIINNCDKS
-622 AATEEYDVTN
+622 ATEEYDVTN

-675 YGAIDKQVKNDKKLT
+675 YGAIEEPEVKDDKKLT

-705 EEYSKLAGN
+705 AAYSNLVGN
-714 AIDKDKDKDYCLMN
+714 AIDKEKDKEYCLMN

-734 LINPGSPGFS
+734 LINRGSPGFS

-759 EGNKIEINNSE
+759 EGNKVEIESKYKKTE
-770 WIKEPKEPKEEPNE
+770 DGPT
-784 NLKYCKNDCYK
+784 YCKNNCYK

-803 SCEANLNNFT
+803 SCKANLKNFT
-813 TTKPSIEKGDVI
+813 TSSPSIGSNDVI
-825 YSTLLIRVQNDYY
+825 YSTLIIKVQNDYY
-838 VGNQFS
+838 IKNQFS

-887 KDSSTGFDTLNYG
+887 KDSSTGYNTFNFG
-900 CYYTVYNTTKKN
+900 CYYNVYNTTKKY
-912 DCGYTKDG
+912 DCDYTSNG
-920 KVDFSMCSN
+920 KIDLSKCSN
-929 ACYEIDEEGNT
+929 ACFEIDNEGNS
-940 VIDKNCI
+940 VVDKNCI
-947 KWESSNKHGL
+947 KWKSKNKYGL

-974 GSRSNWYREEEVNN
+974 NSRNNWYYKEEVNN
-988 PFAIKNGIKVN
+988 PFAIKNGIIVN
-999 SEKNEITV
+999 SEKNKITV

-1012 KIEETGNNIY
+1012 KTEEIGNNIY

-1035 ETIKNIK
+1035 KTIKKIK
-1042 IYNKDNGNTYLN
+1042 KYNKDNGNTYLN
-1054 DTTNNSCNTIS
+1054 DTANNCIPVS
-1065 RVSGGTYY
+1065 RVGGGTYY
-1073 RCGSTFLDDLKKKY
+1073 RCGSTFLDELKNNY

>member
-36 IRNTIIGR
+36 IRNTSIGG
-44 SSSKVA
+44 SSYKVA
-50 GYYNTTY
+50 GFYNTTKNVYEKGEKKYIGTFEVNSQGDSALAAALKNYNCSVSIHRDPVKGSTLRACKCANAQDTCGVEY
-57 TQTTESIETLFS
+57 T
-69 KYYDINVQNEAA
+69 
-81 ISSKLWD
+81 
-88 DYHCKA
+88 
-94 HFESGSSSNATERY
+94 FESY
-108 CVCTLQS
+108 VP
-115 KNTCKIKVYAGGD
+115 
-128 EGRDYY
+128 
-134 KVTVTGA
+134 VTMKAYVSQA
-141 KKHTSTKSG
+141 KLVSVPA

-176 PSKQWPGSSSYTS
+176 PSKQWPGNSSQTS

-217 AEIFYQAKKGTM
+217 AEIFYQAKEGSMKY
-229 SKLSDE
+229 LANE
-235 NEYYNV
+235 NNTYNI

-274 GEAGAEC
+274 GAEC

-296 VNAVL
+296 VNAVT

-325 CWNNNNS
+325 CWNDESS
-332 KEYVTD
+332 KYYVQN
-338 IIELFNYVRLHQND
+338 IIKLFNYVRLHQND

-370 YIKEKQKINSAS
+370 YIKEKQKLETAKNA
-382 KQTKW
+382 QTKW

-400 KQIIAKCNP
+400 KQVIAKCNS
-409 KDDSNCRS
+409 KDESNCRS

-471 VCVLTNKEGQV
+471 VCVLTSKEGQV

-487 KPGITFHLKGGAL
+487 KPGITFKLKGGAL

-540 ALEYH
+540 TLEYH

-553 SCDPNDSQNCDPNK
+553 SCDPSDAQNCDPNK

-632 KVNANPAFCKVYCRD
+632 KVSANPAFCKVYCRD

-675 YGAIDKQVKNDKKLT
+675 YGAIDKQVKDDKKLT
-690 AVVVRYKQCTSVFNQ
+690 AVVVRYKQCTSVFNKSA
-705 EEYSKLAGN
+705 YDALDNS
-714 AIDKDKDKDYCLMN
+714 DKDKDKEYCLMN

-734 LINPGSPGFS
+734 LINPDSNGFS
-744 YDSNKEPIKLTVTYE
+744 YDSNKEPIKLTATYE
-759 EGNKIEINNSE
+759 EGNKIEIKSE
-770 WIKEPKEPKEEPNE
+770 YKKTKES
-784 NLKYCKNDCYK
+784 LTYCKNDCYR
-795 VNKTKDEE
+795 VNKTATKT

-813 TTKPSIEKGDVI
+813 TTKPSIGNGDVI

-851 VSMNNRKTK
+851 VSMNNRTTK
-860 IPKYSYPVSIETES
+860 IPKYSYPVSIEAES
-874 GKYNINY
+874 GTYNINY

-887 KDSSTGFDTLNYG
+887 KDSSTGYDTLNYG

-912 DCGYTKDG
+912 DCEYTKDG

-947 KWESSNKHGL
+947 NWESSNKHGL
-957 GITYRNVSLKN
+957 GLSYRNVSLKN

-974 GSRSNWYREEEVNN
+974 GSRSNWYYKEEVNN
-988 PFAIKNGIKVN
+988 PFAIKNGIIVN
-999 SEKNEITV
+999 SEKNKITV
-1007 GALID
+1007 GALIE
-1012 KIEETGNNIY
+1012 KTQEIGNNIY

-1035 ETIKNIK
+1035 KTIKKIK
-1042 IYNKDNGNTYLN
+1042 KYNKDNGNTYLN
-1054 DTTNNSCNTIS
+1054 DTANNCIKIS

-1073 RCGSTFLDDLKKKY
+1073 RCGSTFLDELKNNY

>member
-29 GSGALVN
+29 GSASLVN
-36 IRNTIIGR
+36 IRNTSVNGKSTQI
-44 SSSKVA
+44 A
-50 GYYNTTY
+50 GYYNTTMNVYEKGEKKYIGTFEVNSQGDSALAAALKNYNCSVSIHREPVKGSTLRACKCANAQDTCGVEY
-57 TQTTESIETLFS
+57 TFDS
-69 KYYDINVQNEAA
+69 KGVAA
-81 ISSKLWD
+81 TMKAYVSQAKLVSVP
-88 DYHCKA
+88 A
-94 HFESGSSSNATERY
+94 
-108 CVCTLQS
+108 
-115 KNTCKIKVYAGGD
+115 
-128 EGRDYY
+128 
-134 KVTVTGA
+134 
-141 KKHTSTKSG
+141 

-176 PSKQWPGSSSYTS
+176 PSKQWPGSSSQTS
-189 LNYTLNRTVDVRKC
+189 LNYTLNRTIDVRNC

-217 AEIFYQAKKGTM
+217 AEIFYQAKEGSMKY
-229 SKLSDE
+229 LANE
-235 NEYYNV
+235 NDTYNI

-274 GEAGAEC
+274 GAAC
-281 VTGNEYASKPVYYNT
+281 VTGDEYASKPVYYNT
-296 VNAVL
+296 VNAVT

-325 CWNNNNS
+325 CWNDESS
-332 KEYVTD
+332 KYYVQN
-338 IIELFNYVRLHQND
+338 IIKLFNYVRLHQND

-370 YIKEKQKINSAS
+370 YIKEKQKLETAKNA
-382 KQTKW
+382 QTKW

-400 KQIIAKCNP
+400 KQVIAKCNP
-409 KDDSNCRS
+409 KDESNCRS

-487 KPGITFHLKGGAL
+487 KPGITFHLKGGVL

-690 AVVVRYKQCTSVFNQ
+690 AVVVRYKQCTSVFNKSA
-705 EEYSKLAGN
+705 YDALDN
-714 AIDKDKDKDYCLMN
+714 RDKDKDKEYCLMN

-734 LINPGSPGFS
+734 LINPDSNGFS
-744 YDSNKEPIKLTVTYE
+744 YDSNKEPIKLTATYE
-759 EGNKIEINNSE
+759 EGNKIEIKSE
-770 WIKEPKEPKEEPNE
+770 YKKTKES
-784 NLKYCKNDCYK
+784 LTYCKNDCYR
-795 VNKTKDEE
+795 VNKTATKT

-813 TTKPSIEKGDVI
+813 TTKPSIGNGDVI

-851 VSMNNRKTK
+851 VSMNNRTTK
-860 IPKYSYPVSIETES
+860 IPKYSYPVSIEAES
-874 GKYNINY
+874 GTYNINY

-920 KVDFSMCSN
+920 KIDFSMCSN
-929 ACYEIDEEGNT
+929 ACYEIDDEGNT

-947 KWESSNKHGL
+947 NWKSSNKHGL

-974 GSRSNWYREEEVNN
+974 NSRNNWYYKEEVNN
-988 PFAIKNGIKVN
+988 PFAIKNGIIVN
-999 SEKNEITV
+999 SEKNKITV

-1035 ETIKNIK
+1035 ETIKKIK
-1042 IYNKDNGNTYLN
+1042 KYNKDNGNTYLN
-1054 DTTNNSCNTIS
+1054 DTANDCNETP

-1073 RCGSTFLDDLKKKY
+1073 RCGSSFLDELKNNY

>member
-29 GSGALVN
+29 GSAALVN
-36 IRNTIIGR
+36 IRSTSIGG
-44 SSSKVA
+44 SSSKIA
-50 GYYNTTY
+50 GFYNTTQTISIPTQETKHDGY
-57 TQTTESIETLFS
+57 YKTDKNSWDTLEHNLSEYGCRFTQTGAEGRGYYCSCDS
-69 KYYDINVQNEAA
+69 DKYTCTVSRKCENEAY
-81 ISSKLWD
+81 SENCK
-88 DYHCKA
+88 YHFIVK
-94 HFESGSSSNATERY
+94 ENGSITKD
-108 CVCTLQS
+108 V
-115 KNTCKIKVYAGGD
+115 
-128 EGRDYY
+128 EG
-134 KVTVTGA
+134 V
-141 KKHTSTKSG
+141 
-150 TAGTYIHHYTIT
+150 AGTYIHHYTIT

-176 PSKQWPGSSSYTS
+176 PSKQYPGSSSQTS

-235 NEYYNV
+235 NQYYNV

-264 IEQESVCGEA
+264 IEQESVC

-310 NVSKKYGNG
+310 NVSPKYGNG

-325 CWNNNNS
+325 CWNDNDS
-332 KEYVTD
+332 KGYVKD
-338 IIELFNYVRLHQND
+338 IINLFNYVRLHQND
-352 KIQDNRFG
+352 KIQGDRFG
-360 AVDDSFDIKT
+360 EADDSFDIKT

-409 KDDSNCRS
+409 NDDSNCRS

-487 KPGITFHLKGGAL
+487 KPGITFKLKGGAL

-511 SSPAGRQVMM
+511 SNPAGRQVMM

-526 YKKFDGAEVNIPGK
+526 YKKFDGAEVNISGK

-553 SCDPNDSQNCDPNK
+553 SCDPSDEQNCDPNK

-591 CEGTS
+591 CEGTC

-632 KVNANPAFCKVYCRD
+632 KVNANPAFCNVYCRD

-662 MQFRFDLGKSLIQ
+662 MQFRFNLGKSLIQ
-675 YGAIDKQVKNDKKLT
+675 YGAIEKQVKDDKKLT

-705 EEYSKLAGN
+705 AAYSNLAGN
-714 AIDKDKDKDYCLMN
+714 AIDKEKAKNYCLMN

-734 LINPGSPGFS
+734 LINRGSNGFS

-759 EGNKIEINNSE
+759 EGNKVEIESKYKKTE
-770 WIKEPKEPKEEPNE
+770 DGPT
-784 NLKYCKNDCYK
+784 YCKNNCYK

-803 SCEANLNNFT
+803 SCKANLNNFT
-813 TTKPSIEKGDVI
+813 TTKPSNGDIKDGDVI

-851 VSMNNRKTK
+851 VSMNNRTTK
-860 IPKYSYPVSIETES
+860 IPKYSYPVSIEAES
-874 GKYNINY
+874 GTYNINY

-912 DCGYTKDG
+912 DCDYTSNG
-920 KVDFSMCSN
+920 KIDLSKCSN
-929 ACYEIDEEGNT
+929 ACFEIDNEGNA
-940 VIDKNCI
+940 VVDKNCI
-947 KWESSNKHGL
+947 NWKSKNKYGL

-974 GSRSNWYREEEVNN
+974 NSRNNWYYKEEVNN
-988 PFAIKNGIKVN
+988 PFAIKNGIIVN
-999 SEKNEITV
+999 SKKKKITV
-1007 GALID
+1007 GALIE
-1012 KIEETGNNIY
+1012 KTQETGNNIY

-1035 ETIKNIK
+1035 KTIKKIK
-1042 IYNKDNGNTYLN
+1042 KYNKDNGNTYLN
-1054 DTTNNSCNTIS
+1054 DTANNCIKIS

-1073 RCGSTFLDDLKKKY
+1073 RCGSTFLDELKNNY

>member
-1 MRNKLYKSILLFACL
+1 MRNKLYKSILLFVCL

-29 GSGALVN
+29 GSAALVN
-36 IRNTIIGR
+36 IRNTSIGR
-44 SSSKVA
+44 SSSKIA
-50 GYYNTTY
+50 GFYNTTKTISIPTQQTRLDGY
-57 TQTTESIETLFS
+57 FKTDKNSWNALEYNLSEFGCRFTQTGVEGRGYYCSCDS
-69 KYYDINVQNEAA
+69 DKYTCSVSRKCENEAY
-81 ISSKLWD
+81 SENCK
-88 DYHCKA
+88 YHFIVK
-94 HFESGSSSNATERY
+94 ENGSITKD
-108 CVCTLQS
+108 V
-115 KNTCKIKVYAGGD
+115 
-128 EGRDYY
+128 EG
-134 KVTVTGA
+134 V
-141 KKHTSTKSG
+141 
-150 TAGTYIHHYTIT
+150 AGTYIHHYTIT

-176 PSKQWPGSSSYTS
+176 PSKQWPGSSSQTS

-235 NEYYNV
+235 NQYYNV

-264 IEQESVCGEA
+264 IEQESVC

-325 CWNNNNS
+325 CWNNNDS

-338 IIELFNYVRLHQND
+338 IIKLFNYVRLHQND

-370 YIKEKQKINSAS
+370 YIKEKQKLETAKNA
-382 KQTKW
+382 QTKW

-487 KPGITFHLKGGAL
+487 KPGITFKLKGGAL

-526 YKKFDGAEVNIPGK
+526 YKKFDGAEVNISGK

-632 KVNANPAFCKVYCRD
+632 KVSANPAFCKVYCRD

-690 AVVVRYKQCTSVFNQ
+690 AVVVRYKQCTSVFNKSA
-705 EEYSKLAGN
+705 YDALDNK
-714 AIDKDKDKDYCLMN
+714 DKDKDKEYCLMN

-734 LINPGSPGFS
+734 LINPDSNGFS
-744 YDSNKEPIKLTVTYE
+744 YDSNKEPIKLTATYE
-759 EGNKIEINNSE
+759 EGNKIEIKSE
-770 WIKEPKEPKEEPNE
+770 YKKTKES
-784 NLKYCKNDCYK
+784 LTYCKNDCYR
-795 VNKTKDEE
+795 VNKTATKT

-813 TTKPSIEKGDVI
+813 TTKPSIGNGDVI

-851 VSMNNRKTK
+851 VSMNNRTTK
-860 IPKYSYPVSIETES
+860 IPKYSYPVSIEAES
-874 GKYNINY
+874 GTYNINY

-929 ACYEIDEEGNT
+929 ACYEIDDEGNT

-947 KWESSNKHGL
+947 NWESSNKHGL
-957 GITYRNVSLKN
+957 GLSYRNVSLKN

-974 GSRSNWYREEEVNN
+974 NSRNNWYYKEEVNN
-988 PFAIKNGIKVN
+988 PFAIKNGIIDRSKN
-999 SEKNEITV
+999 SKITV
-1007 GALID
+1007 GALIE
-1012 KIEETGNNIY
+1012 KTQETGNNIY

-1035 ETIKNIK
+1035 ETIKKIK
-1042 IYNKDNGNTYLN
+1042 KYNKDNGSTYLN
-1054 DTTNNSCNTIS
+1054 DTANNCIKIS

-1073 RCGSTFLDDLKKKY
+1073 RCGSTFLDELKNNY